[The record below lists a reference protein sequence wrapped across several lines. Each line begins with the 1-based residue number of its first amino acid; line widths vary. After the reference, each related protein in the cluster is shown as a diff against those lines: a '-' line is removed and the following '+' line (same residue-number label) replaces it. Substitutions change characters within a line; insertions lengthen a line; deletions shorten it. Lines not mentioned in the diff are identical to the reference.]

1 MAQKQQ
7 ALIYIENENK
17 TEAEFMSRSFVK
29 KEVKNRAYINALGA
43 ELASKY
49 LASEG
54 FDTADTHNL
63 HSISKILEK
72 IDIAD
77 IMLPNI
83 HIDVR
88 VVFNEN
94 QIFIPKSH
102 AQLGIEPDIYLAMK
116 LSPDFKFVEFLGYF
130 EPARINKN
138 KQNADY
144 YFIEKEKLSSP
155 EKLTQYIKN
164 FTGNTDK
171 GLSEEDTLRA
181 RELFISMA
189 DHNISQEE
197 QQELINLLL
206 LSDSLRDSVLEF
218 DNFET
223 LSYSIGSTFASKLEE
238 LPAGEPVLTVEEN
251 TEDNNEP
258 QEDEE
263 QTEESEE
270 ETTEETEEA
279 SVEEITTEE
288 DAIEENVEDE
298 VATDL
303 DFSNTDEEDE
313 EMVLDESFFSD
324 DTTAD
329 EEDLMNSTT
338 NVEEPQEE
346 PTPVVAEETHI
357 EEDILP
363 VQDNVEEKLDMDVYV
378 DLDMDSSIDIDNMD
392 EDIPAESETPKE
404 EVKTEQPKDEDPLSK
419 VVGDALKK
427 TIETATTV
435 AAAGAAATAISGAA
449 EAAVAS
455 TASTEAMKLAGVAG
469 DIVEDIVKK
478 NLESQHTNLDKIDY
492 AKTTTNANDVPE
504 HIAAYDL
511 SNAKIEADLEA
522 EKAGQ
527 TDVPTDLTE
536 LKAVDTNPKG
546 YENIEQEAVDF
557 GNIEGGPVEEFR
569 PETTE
574 NLEDLSHISAINSP
588 TTPVEDLDIKLTE
601 EKLNEVNNLSDLDFD
616 NSTIDINADGTSSID
631 NLNFDLGLE
640 NNSDENLVDIG
651 MTNELVI
658 DNNNNKEEEPISFDG
673 FDTGFA
679 EDNSIEDLSNEML
692 DETTFDTTTTED
704 IQTSTQEETQAVEE
718 LTTEEDITT
727 MEDFD
732 TLPTLEEN
740 DLLLDEDTTSE
751 QETLDTQ
758 TTEESENSDN
768 DFITEEET
776 TEPTI
781 AEENNDEESVDD
793 FLAELAG
800 EDDTTSQESDID
812 TLSIEDTQTPEET
825 DADFAELDEL
835 DDLDLT
841 TTEESQTVEE
851 NIQPEQ
857 NSDEEL
863 NFDDLTEIEDAPI
876 DTTTNEES
884 TTTEE
889 DFITEPEQTEKAFAV
904 RENSIVISDKT
915 FRVGEIPIDINN
927 PEAQN
932 FEGPEQLESLYN
944 EDNVPGAALLQTPG
958 RLGSAR
964 GNNSKVGLGIGL
976 GIAGIII
983 VLAMV
988 GVIGFAVSKML
999 KPSEE
1004 TPQPIT
1010 DDATPTSTD
1019 NGVTDANTLDID
1031 QNNVVNMDDATTN
1044 TPQAQQ
1050 PLTPKQ
1056 QAKSTAPATVV
1067 PKNVQSKKIGA
1078 TSFIEVKKL
1087 SWEVPDYVS
1096 YNGNFRQYF
1105 QSAGKSLKLALTS
1118 DLLLATDFTYTDQV
1132 RVSVTFNQDGS
1143 YKESR
1148 MLLSSGSKQVDDI
1161 VLRTV
1166 NQTLSVL
1173 KAPHSV
1179 GNDES
1184 TTVILKIYF

>member
-7 ALIYIENENK
+7 AIIYIENENK

-54 FDTADTHNL
+54 IDTTETHNL

-72 IDIAD
+72 IDVAD

-88 VVFNEN
+88 VVFDEN

-102 AQLGIEPDIYLAMK
+102 AKLGIEPDIYLAMK

-138 KQNADY
+138 KQNSDY

-164 FTGNTDK
+164 FAGNTDK
-171 GLSEEDTLRA
+171 GISEEDTLHA

-197 QQELINLLL
+197 EQELINLLM
-206 LSDSLRDSVLEF
+206 LSDSLRDSILEF

-223 LSYSIGSTFASKLEE
+223 LSYSVGSSFASKFEE
-238 LPAGEPVLTVEEN
+238 LPAGEPVLTIDENLVDSESNDEQPEEN
-251 TEDNNEP
+251 ETENSKEEEEEENQAE
-258 QEDEE
+258 ENIEE
-263 QTEESEE
+263 Q
-270 ETTEETEEA
+270 
-279 SVEEITTEE
+279 
-288 DAIEENVEDE
+288 E

-303 DFSNTDEEDE
+303 DFSNTDEEEE

-324 DTTAD
+324 DTTDD

-338 NVEEPQEE
+338 NVDQPEEE
-346 PTPVVAEETHI
+346 PTPIVTEETHV

-363 VQDNVEEKLDMDVYV
+363 IQDNVEENLDMDVDV
-378 DLDMDSSIDIDNMD
+378 DLDMDSSIDLDNID
-392 EDIPAESETPKE
+392 EDTPTENETPKE
-404 EVKTEQPKDEDPLSK
+404 EAKTEQTKDEDPLSK
-419 VVGDALKK
+419 IVGDALKK
-427 TIETATTV
+427 TIETATT
-435 AAAGAAATAISGAA
+435 AATAATAISGAA
-449 EAAVAS
+449 EANVAG

-469 DIVEDIVKK
+469 DIVEDVVKK

-492 AKTTTNANDVPE
+492 AKSTTNANDVPE

-536 LKAVDTNPKG
+536 LKAIDTNSKG

-601 EKLNEVNNLSDLDFD
+601 EKINEANNLSDLNFD

-651 MTNELVI
+651 MTNELVL
-658 DNNNNKEEEPISFDG
+658 DNNNKSEEPISFDD
-673 FDTGFA
+673 FNQDLT
-679 EDNSIEDLSNEML
+679 EDSTMEDLSDAML

-704 IQTSTQEETQAVEE
+704 VQTSTQEETQAVEE
-718 LTTEEDITT
+718 LTTE
-727 MEDFD
+727 DFD
-732 TLPTLEEN
+732 TLPSLEE
-740 DLLLDEDTTSE
+740 DDILLDEDTTSNVE
-751 QETLDTQ
+751 SFEAHTTLEDDILD
-758 TTEESENSDN
+758 S

-776 TEPTI
+776 TEPSMN
-781 AEENNDEESVDD
+781 EENTDTDNEESVDD
-793 FLAELAG
+793 FLAELSG
-800 EDDTTSQESDID
+800 DEDNTTSLESDMD

-851 NIQPEQ
+851 HIQPEQ

-863 NFDDLTEIEDAPI
+863 NLDDLTEIEDTPI
-876 DTTTNEES
+876 ETTNAEN

-889 DFITEPEQTEKAFAV
+889 DLITEPEQTEKAFAV
-904 RENSIVISDKT
+904 RENSIAISDKT

-927 PEAQN
+927 PEVQN

-964 GNNSKVGLGIGL
+964 GNNSSKVGLGIGL

-988 GVIGFAVSKML
+988 GVIGFTVSKML
-999 KPSEE
+999 KPSDE

-1019 NGVTDANTLDID
+1019 NGVTDANTLNID
-1031 QNNVVNMDDATTN
+1031 QNNVVNMDETTN
-1044 TPQAQQ
+1044 TPQTQQ
-1050 PLTPKQ
+1050 PLTPTKKQ

-1067 PKNVQSKKIGA
+1067 PKNVQTKKIGA

-1087 SWEVPDYVS
+1087 SWEVPDYIS

-1143 YKESR
+1143 FKESR

>member
-54 FDTADTHNL
+54 IDTTDTHNL

-88 VVFNEN
+88 VVFNEK

-102 AQLGIEPDIYLAMK
+102 AKLGIEPDIYLAMK

-164 FTGNTDK
+164 YTGNTDK
-171 GLSEEDTLRA
+171 GISEEETLHA

-197 QQELINLLL
+197 EQELINLLMR
-206 LSDSLRDSVLEF
+206 SDSLRDSVLEF

-223 LSYSIGSTFASKLEE
+223 LSYSVGSTFASKLEE
-238 LPAGEPVLTVEEN
+238 LPAGEPVATIEEN
-251 TEDNNEP
+251 TEDNEP
-258 QEDEE
+258 QEDE
-263 QTEESEE
+263 QQPEEEE
-270 ETTEETEEA
+270 AETTEETEPE
-279 SVEEITTEE
+279 TTDETQE
-288 DAIEENVEDE
+288 TTVEDE
-298 VATDL
+298 VPEEEISEDIEATDL
-303 DFSNTDEEDE
+303 DFSNSDEDE

-324 DTTAD
+324 DTTED

-338 NVEEPQEE
+338 NVEQPQEE
-346 PTPVVAEETHI
+346 PTPTVAGETHV

-363 VQDNVEEKLDMDVYV
+363 IQDNEEPLNMDVDV
-378 DLDMDSSIDIDNMD
+378 DLDMDVDASIDMDNID
-392 EDIPAESETPKE
+392 EETPKE
-404 EVKTEQPKDEDPLSK
+404 EVKTEHPKDEDPLAK

-427 TIETATTV
+427 TIETATTA
-435 AAAGAAATAISGAA
+435 AAAGATATAISGAA

-455 TASTEAMKLAGVAG
+455 TASAEAMKLAGVAG
-469 DIVEDIVKK
+469 DVVEDIVKK

-492 AKTTTNANDVPE
+492 AKTTTNANDIPE

-511 SNAKIEADLEA
+511 SNAKMEADLEA

-527 TDVPTDLTE
+527 TDAPKDLTD
-536 LKAVDTNPKG
+536 LKAVDTNAKG
-546 YENIEQEAVDF
+546 YDNIEQDAVDF
-557 GNIEGGPVEEFR
+557 ANIEGGPVEEFR

-574 NLEDLSHISAINSP
+574 NLEDLSHITAIDSP

-601 EKLNEVNNLSDLDFD
+601 EKLNEADNLSDLDFN

-631 NLNFDLGLE
+631 NLDFNLGLE
-640 NNSDENLVDIG
+640 NDTDENLVDIG
-651 MTNELVI
+651 ISNELVI
-658 DNNNNKEEEPISFDG
+658 NKEEDNSLNLDEL
-673 FDTGFA
+673 DTGLI
-679 EDNSIEDLSNEML
+679 EEGSIDDLSNEML
-692 DETTFDTTTTED
+692 DDTTFDTTTTEEV
-704 IQTSTQEETQAVEE
+704 QTSTQEETQAVEA
-718 LTTEEDITT
+718 LTTEEEMTTLEDI
-727 MEDFD
+727 D
-732 TLPTLEEN
+732 TLPELDEETPLLE
-740 DLLLDEDTTSE
+740 EDTTSE
-751 QETLDTQ
+751 QESLDTL
-758 TTEESENSDN
+758 TTEENEISDT

-776 TEPTI
+776 TEPTTSEDNNE
-781 AEENNDEESVDD
+781 EENIDD

-800 EDDTTSQESDID
+800 EDDTTSPESDID
-812 TLSIEDTQTPEET
+812 SLSLDDTQTPEET
-825 DADFAELDEL
+825 DADFAELD
-835 DDLDLT
+835 DIDLT
-841 TTEESQTVEE
+841 STEESQ
-851 NIQPEQ
+851 PAEQ
-857 NSDEEL
+857 NNEEEEL
-863 NFDDLTEIEDAPI
+863 NLNDLTEIESADEAITEAPA
-876 DTTTNEES
+876 DT

-889 DFITEPEQTEKAFAV
+889 DFITEPEPTEKAFAV
-904 RENSIVISDKT
+904 RENSTVISDKT

-927 PEAQN
+927 PEAQI
-932 FEGPEQLESLYN
+932 FDGPEQLESLYN

-964 GNNSKVGLGIGL
+964 GGNNSKVGLGIGL
-976 GIAGIII
+976 GIAGFVI
-983 VLAMV
+983 VLALI
-988 GVIGFAVSKML
+988 GTIGFTVVSKIL
-999 KPSEE
+999 KPSDE

-1010 DDATPTSTD
+1010 DDATPTSSD
-1019 NGVTDANTLDID
+1019 NGVTDGNTLDID

-1044 TPQAQQ
+1044 TPQPQQ
-1050 PLTPKQ
+1050 PLTPAPKQ
-1056 QAKSTAPATVV
+1056 KAKTATPATVV

-1096 YNGNFRQYF
+1096 YNAGFRQYF

-1132 RVSVTFNQDGS
+1132 RVSVTFNQDGT
-1143 YKESR
+1143 YKDAR
-1148 MLLSSGSKQVDDI
+1148 LILSSGSKQVDDI

>member
-7 ALIYIENENK
+7 AIIYIENENK

-54 FDTADTHNL
+54 IDTTETHNL

-72 IDIAD
+72 IDVAD

-88 VVFNEN
+88 VVFDEN

-102 AQLGIEPDIYLAMK
+102 AKLGIEPDIYLAMK

-138 KQNADY
+138 KQNSDY

-164 FTGNTDK
+164 FAGNTDK
-171 GLSEEDTLRA
+171 GISESDTLRA
-181 RELFISMA
+181 RELFITMA
-189 DHNISQEE
+189 DHSTSPEE
-197 QQELINLLL
+197 EQELISLLM
-206 LSDSLRDSVLEF
+206 LSDSLRDSILEF

-223 LSYSIGSTFASKLEE
+223 LSYSVGSSFGNKLAE
-238 LPAGEPVLTVEEN
+238 LPAGEPVLTIDENLVDSESNDEQPEEN
-251 TEDNNEP
+251 ETEN
-258 QEDEE
+258 
-263 QTEESEE
+263 SEE
-270 ETTEETEEA
+270 EENQA
-279 SVEEITTEE
+279 
-288 DAIEENVEDE
+288 EENMEEQE

-303 DFSNTDEEDE
+303 DFSSTDEDII
-313 EMVLDESFFSD
+313 LDESFFED
-324 DTTAD
+324 DTTAE

-338 NVEEPQEE
+338 NVDQPEEEQ
-346 PTPVVAEETHI
+346 TPIVTDET
-357 EEDILP
+357 
-363 VQDNVEEKLDMDVYV
+363 QVEENIPPTQDSLENLDMDVDV
-378 DLDMDSSIDIDNMD
+378 DLDMDSSIDLDNID
-392 EDIPAESETPKE
+392 EDTPTENETPKE
-404 EVKTEQPKDEDPLSK
+404 EAKTEQPKDEDPLSK
-419 VVGDALKK
+419 IVGDALKK
-427 TIETATTV
+427 TIETATTA

-449 EAAVAS
+449 EANVAG

-469 DIVEDIVKK
+469 DLVEDIVKK

-492 AKTTTNANDVPE
+492 AKSTTNANDVPE

-511 SNAKIEADLEA
+511 SSAKIEADLEA
-522 EKAGQ
+522 EKTGQ
-527 TDVPTDLTE
+527 TEAPKDLSE
-536 LKAVDTNPKG
+536 LQTVDTDAKG

-557 GNIEGGPVEEFR
+557 GNIEGGTVEEFK

-574 NLEDLSHISAINSP
+574 NLEDLSHITAINSP
-588 TTPVEDLDIKLTE
+588 TTPVDDLDIKLTE
-601 EKLNEVNNLSDLDFD
+601 EKINEANNLSDLNFD

-631 NLNFDLGLE
+631 NLNFDLGME
-640 NNSDENLVDIG
+640 NNSDEHLVDMGI
-651 MTNELVI
+651 TNELVI
-658 DNNNNKEEEPISFDG
+658 DNNVSLDD
-673 FDTGFA
+673 FDTDIIEEGSIDDL
-679 EDNSIEDLSNEML
+679 ENSSNQSL
-692 DETTFDTTTTED
+692 DTTEE
-704 IQTSTQEETQAVEE
+704 QTSTLEDTQ
-718 LTTEEDITT
+718 TI
-727 MEDFD
+727 EDFD
-732 TLPTLEEN
+732 TLPSLEE
-740 DLLLDEDTTSE
+740 DEILLDEDTTSNIE
-751 QETLDTQ
+751 SFETHTTLEDDILD
-758 TTEESENSDN
+758 S

-776 TEPTI
+776 TEPSMN
-781 AEENNDEESVDD
+781 EENTDTDNEESVDD
-793 FLAELAG
+793 FLAELSG
-800 EDDTTSQESDID
+800 DEDNTTSLESDID
-812 TLSIEDTQTPEET
+812 SLSIEDIQTPEET
-825 DADFAELDEL
+825 DTDFTELDEL
-835 DDLDLT
+835 DDLDLST
-841 TTEESQTVEE
+841 PEETQTEQA

-863 NFDDLTEIEDAPI
+863 NLDDLTEIDENPEELDI
-876 DTTTNEES
+876 KEENTTND
-884 TTTEE
+884 E
-889 DFITEPEQTEKAFAV
+889 DFITEPEQAEKAFTV
-904 RENSIVISDKT
+904 RENSRVISNQT
-915 FRVGEIPIDINN
+915 FTVGEIPIDINN

-964 GNNSKVGLGIGL
+964 GNNSKTGLGVGL
-976 GIAGIII
+976 GIAGIVI

-988 GVIGFAVSKML
+988 GIIGFTVSKML
-999 KPSEE
+999 KPSDE

-1019 NGVTDANTLDID
+1019 NGVTDANTLNID
-1031 QNNVVNMDDATTN
+1031 QNNVVNMDETTN
-1044 TPQAQQ
+1044 TPQPQQ
-1050 PLTPKQ
+1050 PLTPKPQ
-1056 QAKSTAPATVV
+1056 TKSKATVPATVV
-1067 PKNVQSKKIGA
+1067 PKNVQTKKIGA

-1096 YNGNFRQYF
+1096 YNANFRQYF

-1132 RVSVTFNQDGS
+1132 RVSVTFNKDGS
-1143 YKESR
+1143 FKESR

>member
-7 ALIYIENENK
+7 ALIYIEKENT

-54 FDTADTHNL
+54 IDTTDTHNL

-72 IDIAD
+72 IDVAD

-102 AQLGIEPDIYLAMK
+102 AKLGIEPNIYLAMK

-138 KQNADY
+138 NQNSDY

-164 FTGNTDK
+164 YAGNTDK
-171 GLSEEDTLRA
+171 GISKEETLHA

-197 QQELINLLL
+197 EQELINLLM

-223 LSYSIGSTFASKLEE
+223 LSYSVGSTLGSKLEE
-238 LPAGEPVLTVEEN
+238 LPAGEPVLTVDEN
-251 TEDNNEP
+251 PQDNE
-258 QEDEE
+258 QEE
-263 QTEESEE
+263 Q
-270 ETTEETEEA
+270 
-279 SVEEITTEE
+279 TTEE
-288 DAIEENVEDE
+288 DETDSSQDTEEEIEENEEEE

-303 DFSNTDEEDE
+303 DFSNTDEEDGII
-313 EMVLDESFFSD
+313 LDESFLDD
-324 DTTAD
+324 DTTVQ
-329 EEDLMNSTT
+329 EEELMNSTT
-338 NVEEPQEE
+338 GIDQPQEE
-346 PTPVVAEETHI
+346 LTPTVSEETHN
-357 EEDILP
+357 EENILP
-363 VQDNVEEKLDMDVYV
+363 IENNEESLNTDVDV
-378 DLDMDSSIDIDNMD
+378 DIDLDMDETVEIDNSIDK
-392 EDIPAESETPKE
+392 EIPTTNETHNEES
-404 EVKTEQPKDEDPLSK
+404 KTEQPKEDPLAK

-427 TIETATTV
+427 TIQTATTA
-435 AAAGAAATAISGAA
+435 AAAGAAASEISGVA
-449 EAAVAS
+449 EATVAS
-455 TASTEAMKLAGVAG
+455 TASAEAMKLAGVAG
-469 DIVEDIVKK
+469 DVVEDIVKK

-527 TDVPTDLTE
+527 TDAPKDLTDF
-536 LKAVDTNPKG
+536 KTVDTNPKG
-546 YENIEQEAVDF
+546 YENPEQEAIDF
-557 GNIEGGPVEEFR
+557 ENIEAGPVEEFR

-574 NLEDLSHISAINSP
+574 NLEDLRHITAIESP

-601 EKLNEVNNLSDLDFD
+601 EKLSEVENLSDLNFD

-631 NLNFDLGLE
+631 NLDFNVGLE

-651 MTNELVI
+651 ISNGLVI
-658 DNNNNKEEEPISFDG
+658 NNEENNSLNLDEL
-673 FDTGFA
+673 DTSLV

-692 DETTFDTTTTED
+692 EGTTLDTTEPEVQSSTPENS
-704 IQTSTQEETQAVEE
+704 QTDEE
-718 LTTEEDITT
+718 LMLEEDFSTT
-727 MEDFD
+727 LEDLD
-732 TLPTLEEN
+732 TLPTLEDN
-740 DLLLDEDTTSE
+740 SPLLDEDITSE
-751 QETLDTQ
+751 QESFDTLTI
-758 TTEESENSDN
+758 EESEISDS

-776 TEPTI
+776 IEPTTP
-781 AEENNDEESVDD
+781 ENTNTEEESIDD

-800 EDDTTSQESDID
+800 EDETTTQNID
-812 TLSIEDTQTPEET
+812 TEPMSIDENQTPEET
-825 DADFAELDEL
+825 DADFAELD
-835 DDLDLT
+835 DFDLT
-841 TTEESQTVEE
+841 TTEETSTIEE
-851 NIQPEQ
+851 NVQPEET
-857 NSDEEL
+857 SEEEL
-863 NFDDLTEIEDAPI
+863 NLDDLTEIEPTDETIGEAPVE
-876 DTTTNEES
+876 TTAEED
-884 TTTEE
+884 TTEE
-889 DFITEPEQTEKAFAV
+889 DFITEPEPTEKAFAV
-904 RENSIVISDKT
+904 RENSTVISDKT
-915 FRVGEIPIDINN
+915 FKVGEIPIDINN
-927 PEAQN
+927 PEPTT
-932 FEGPEQLESLYN
+932 FEGPEQLENLYN
-944 EDNVPGAALLQTPG
+944 EENVPGAALLQTPG
-958 RLGSAR
+958 RLGSTR
-964 GNNSKVGLGIGL
+964 GNNSKMGLGIGL
-976 GIAGIII
+976 GIAGL
-983 VLAMV
+983 VLVVAMV
-988 GVIGFAVSKML
+988 GIIGFTVSKML

-1010 DDATPTSTD
+1010 DDATPTSQD
-1019 NGVTDANTLDID
+1019 NGVTDGNTLDID
-1031 QNNVVNMDDATTN
+1031 QNNVVNMDNTTAN
-1044 TPQAQQ
+1044 TQPQQ
-1050 PLTPKQ
+1050 PLTPAPK
-1056 QAKSTAPATVV
+1056 AKTATPATIV
-1067 PKNVQSKKIGA
+1067 PKNVQTKKIGA

-1096 YNGNFRQYF
+1096 YNASFRQYF

>member
-7 ALIYIENENK
+7 AIIYIENENK

-54 FDTADTHNL
+54 IDTTETHNL

-72 IDIAD
+72 IDVAD

-88 VVFNEN
+88 VVFDEN

-102 AQLGIEPDIYLAMK
+102 AKLGIEPDIYLAMK

-138 KQNADY
+138 KQNSDY

-171 GLSEEDTLRA
+171 GISEEDTLHA

-197 QQELINLLL
+197 EQELINLLI
-206 LSDSLRDSVLEF
+206 LSDSLRDSILEF

-223 LSYSIGSTFASKLEE
+223 LSYSVGSTLGNKLEE
-238 LPAGEPVLTVEEN
+238 LPAGEPVLTIDENLVDSESNDEQPEEN
-251 TEDNNEP
+251 ETEN
-258 QEDEE
+258 
-263 QTEESEE
+263 SEE
-270 ETTEETEEA
+270 EENLAEEN
-279 SVEEITTEE
+279 
-288 DAIEENVEDE
+288 IEEQE

-303 DFSNTDEEDE
+303 DFSSTDEDII
-313 EMVLDESFFSD
+313 LDESFFED
-324 DTTAD
+324 DTTAEE

-338 NVEEPQEE
+338 NVDQPEEE
-346 PTPVVAEETHI
+346 PTPIVTEETHV

-363 VQDNVEEKLDMDVYV
+363 IQDNVEENLDMDVYV
-378 DLDMDSSIDIDNMD
+378 DLDMDSSIDLDNIE
-392 EDIPAESETPKE
+392 EDTPTENETPKE
-404 EVKTEQPKDEDPLSK
+404 EAKTEQPKDEDPLSK
-419 VVGDALKK
+419 IVGDALKK
-427 TIETATTV
+427 TIETATTA

-449 EAAVAS
+449 EANVAG

-469 DIVEDIVKK
+469 DIVEDVVKK

-527 TDVPTDLTE
+527 ADAPTDLTE
-536 LKAVDTNPKG
+536 LKAIDTNSKG

-601 EKLNEVNNLSDLDFD
+601 EKINEANNLSDLNFD

-658 DNNNNKEEEPISFDG
+658 DNNNKSEEPISFDD
-673 FDTGFA
+673 FNQDLT
-679 EDNSIEDLSNEML
+679 EDSTMEDLSDAML

-704 IQTSTQEETQAVEE
+704 VQTSTQEETQAVEE
-718 LTTEEDITT
+718 LTTEEDLTT
-727 MEDFD
+727 KEDFD
-732 TLPTLEEN
+732 TLPSLEE
-740 DLLLDEDTTSE
+740 DDILLDEDTTSNVE
-751 QETLDTQ
+751 SFETHTTLEDDILD
-758 TTEESENSDN
+758 S

-776 TEPTI
+776 TEPSMN
-781 AEENNDEESVDD
+781 EENTDTDNEESVDD
-793 FLAELAG
+793 FLAELSG
-800 EDDTTSQESDID
+800 DEDNTTSLESDMD
-812 TLSIEDTQTPEET
+812 TLLSIEDTQTPEET

-851 NIQPEQ
+851 HIQPEQ

-863 NFDDLTEIEDAPI
+863 NLDDLTEIEDTPI
-876 DTTTNEES
+876 ETTNAEN

-889 DFITEPEQTEKAFAV
+889 DLITEPEQTEKAFAV
-904 RENSIVISDKT
+904 RENSIAISDKT

-927 PEAQN
+927 PEVQN

-964 GNNSKVGLGIGL
+964 GNNSSKVGLGIGL

-988 GVIGFAVSKML
+988 GVIGFTVSKML

-1019 NGVTDANTLDID
+1019 NGVTDANTLNID
-1031 QNNVVNMDDATTN
+1031 QNNVVNMDETTN
-1044 TPQAQQ
+1044 TPQTQQ
-1050 PLTPKQ
+1050 PLTPTKKQ

-1067 PKNVQSKKIGA
+1067 PKNVQTKKIGA

-1087 SWEVPDYVS
+1087 SWEVPDYIS

-1143 YKESR
+1143 FKESR

>member
-7 ALIYIENENK
+7 AIIYIENENK

-54 FDTADTHNL
+54 IDTTETHNL

-72 IDIAD
+72 IDVAD

-88 VVFNEN
+88 VVFDEN

-102 AQLGIEPDIYLAMK
+102 AKLGIEPDIYLAMK

-138 KQNADY
+138 KQNSDY

-171 GLSEEDTLRA
+171 GISEEDTLHA

-197 QQELINLLL
+197 EQELINLLM
-206 LSDSLRDSVLEF
+206 LSDSLRDSILEF

-223 LSYSIGSTFASKLEE
+223 LSYSVGSSFASKLEE
-238 LPAGEPVLTVEEN
+238 LPAGEPVLTIDENLVDSESNDEQPEEN
-251 TEDNNEP
+251 ETEN
-258 QEDEE
+258 
-263 QTEESEE
+263 SEE
-270 ETTEETEEA
+270 EENQA
-279 SVEEITTEE
+279 
-288 DAIEENVEDE
+288 EENMEEQE

-303 DFSNTDEEDE
+303 DFSNTDEEEE

-324 DTTAD
+324 DTTDD

-338 NVEEPQEE
+338 NVDQPEEE
-346 PTPVVAEETHI
+346 PTPIVTEETHV

-363 VQDNVEEKLDMDVYV
+363 IQDNVEENLDMDVDV
-378 DLDMDSSIDIDNMD
+378 DLDRDSSIDLDNID
-392 EDIPAESETPKE
+392 EDTPTKNETPKE
-404 EVKTEQPKDEDPLSK
+404 EAKTEQPKDEDPLSK
-419 VVGDALKK
+419 IVGDALKK
-427 TIETATTV
+427 TIETATTA
-435 AAAGAAATAISGAA
+435 AAAGAAATALSGAA
-449 EAAVAS
+449 EANVAR

-469 DIVEDIVKK
+469 DIVDDVVKK

-527 TDVPTDLTE
+527 ADAPTDLT
-536 LKAVDTNPKG
+536 
-546 YENIEQEAVDF
+546 
-557 GNIEGGPVEEFR
+557 
-569 PETTE
+569 ETTE

-601 EKLNEVNNLSDLDFD
+601 EKINEANNLSDLNFD

-658 DNNNNKEEEPISFDG
+658 DNNNKSEEPISFDD
-673 FDTGFA
+673 FNQDLT
-679 EDNSIEDLSNEML
+679 EDSTMEDLSDAML

-704 IQTSTQEETQAVEE
+704 VQTSTQEETQAVEE
-718 LTTEEDITT
+718 LTTEEDLTT
-727 MEDFD
+727 KEDFD
-732 TLPTLEEN
+732 TLPSLEE
-740 DLLLDEDTTSE
+740 DDILLDEDTTSNVE
-751 QETLDTQ
+751 SFETHTTLEDDILD
-758 TTEESENSDN
+758 S

-776 TEPTI
+776 TEPSMN
-781 AEENNDEESVDD
+781 EENTDTDNEESIDD
-793 FLAELAG
+793 FLAEFSG
-800 EDDTTSQESDID
+800 DEDNTTSLESDMD

-851 NIQPEQ
+851 HIQPEQ

-863 NFDDLTEIEDAPI
+863 NLDDLTEIEDTPI
-876 DTTTNEES
+876 ETTNAEN

-889 DFITEPEQTEKAFAV
+889 DLITEPEQTEKAFAV
-904 RENSIVISDKT
+904 RENSIAISDKT

-927 PEAQN
+927 PEVQN

-964 GNNSKVGLGIGL
+964 GNNSSKVGLGIGL

-983 VLAMV
+983 VLAMI
-988 GVIGFAVSKML
+988 GVIGFTVSKML

-1019 NGVTDANTLDID
+1019 NGVTDANTLNID
-1031 QNNVVNMDDATTN
+1031 QNNVVNMDETTN
-1044 TPQAQQ
+1044 TPQTQQ
-1050 PLTPKQ
+1050 PLTPTKKQ

-1067 PKNVQSKKIGA
+1067 PKNVQTKKIGA

-1087 SWEVPDYVS
+1087 SWEVPDYIS

-1143 YKESR
+1143 FKESR

>member
-7 ALIYIENENK
+7 AIIYIENENK

-54 FDTADTHNL
+54 IDTTETHNL

-72 IDIAD
+72 IDVAD

-88 VVFNEN
+88 VVFDEN

-102 AQLGIEPDIYLAMK
+102 AKLGIEPDIYLAMK

-138 KQNADY
+138 KQNSDY

-171 GLSEEDTLRA
+171 GISEEDTLHA

-197 QQELINLLL
+197 EQELINLLI
-206 LSDSLRDSVLEF
+206 LSDSLRDSILEF

-223 LSYSIGSTFASKLEE
+223 LSYSVGSSFASKLEE
-238 LPAGEPVLTVEEN
+238 LPAGEPVHTIDENLVDSESNDEQPEEN
-251 TEDNNEP
+251 ETEN
-258 QEDEE
+258 
-263 QTEESEE
+263 SEE
-270 ETTEETEEA
+270 EEENLAEEN
-279 SVEEITTEE
+279 
-288 DAIEENVEDE
+288 IEEQE

-303 DFSNTDEEDE
+303 DFSSTDEDII
-313 EMVLDESFFSD
+313 LDESFFED
-324 DTTAD
+324 DTTAE

-338 NVEEPQEE
+338 NVDQPEEE
-346 PTPVVAEETHI
+346 PTQIVTEETHV

-363 VQDNVEEKLDMDVYV
+363 IQDNVEENLDMDVDVDV
-378 DLDMDSSIDIDNMD
+378 DLDMDSSIDLDNID
-392 EDIPAESETPKE
+392 EDTPTENETPKE
-404 EVKTEQPKDEDPLSK
+404 EAKTEQPKDEDPLSK
-419 VVGDALKK
+419 IVGDALKK
-427 TIETATTV
+427 TIETATTA

-449 EAAVAS
+449 EANVAG

-469 DIVEDIVKK
+469 DIVDDVVKK

-527 TDVPTDLTE
+527 ADVPTDLTE
-536 LKAVDTNPKG
+536 LKAIDTNSKG

-601 EKLNEVNNLSDLDFD
+601 EKINEANNLSDLNFD

-658 DNNNNKEEEPISFDG
+658 DNNNKSEEPISFDD
-673 FDTGFA
+673 FNQDLT
-679 EDNSIEDLSNEML
+679 EDSTMEDLSDAML

-704 IQTSTQEETQAVEE
+704 VQTSTQEETQAVEE
-718 LTTEEDITT
+718 LTTEEDLTT
-727 MEDFD
+727 KEDFD
-732 TLPTLEEN
+732 TLPSLEE
-740 DLLLDEDTTSE
+740 DDILLDEDTTSNVE
-751 QETLDTQ
+751 SFETHTTLEDDILD
-758 TTEESENSDN
+758 S

-776 TEPTI
+776 TEPSMN
-781 AEENNDEESVDD
+781 EENTDTDNEESVDD
-793 FLAELAG
+793 FLAELSG
-800 EDDTTSQESDID
+800 DEDNTTSLESDMD

-851 NIQPEQ
+851 HIQPEQ

-863 NFDDLTEIEDAPI
+863 NLDDLTEIEDTPI
-876 DTTTNEES
+876 ETTNAEN

-889 DFITEPEQTEKAFAV
+889 DLITEPEQTEKAFAV
-904 RENSIVISDKT
+904 RENSIAISDKT
-915 FRVGEIPIDINN
+915 FKVGEIPIDINN
-927 PEAQN
+927 PEVQN

-964 GNNSKVGLGIGL
+964 GNNSSKVGLGIGL

-988 GVIGFAVSKML
+988 GVIGFTVSKML

-1019 NGVTDANTLDID
+1019 NGVTDANTLNID
-1031 QNNVVNMDDATTN
+1031 QNNVVNMDETTN
-1044 TPQAQQ
+1044 TPQTQQ
-1050 PLTPKQ
+1050 PLTPTKKQ
-1056 QAKSTAPATVV
+1056 QAKSTVPATVV
-1067 PKNVQSKKIGA
+1067 PKNVQTKKIGA
-1078 TSFIEVKKL
+1078 SSFIEVKKL
-1087 SWEVPDYVS
+1087 SWEVPDYIS

-1143 YKESR
+1143 FKESR

>member
-7 ALIYIENENK
+7 AIIYIENENK

-54 FDTADTHNL
+54 IDTTETHNL

-72 IDIAD
+72 IDVAD

-88 VVFNEN
+88 VVFDEN

-102 AQLGIEPDIYLAMK
+102 AKLGIEPNIYLAMK

-138 KQNADY
+138 KQNSDY

-171 GLSEEDTLRA
+171 GISEEDTLHA

-197 QQELINLLL
+197 EQELINLLM
-206 LSDSLRDSVLEF
+206 LSDSLRDSILEF

-223 LSYSIGSTFASKLEE
+223 LSYSVGSSFASKLEE
-238 LPAGEPVLTVEEN
+238 LPAGEPVHTIDENLVDSESNDEQPEEN
-251 TEDNNEP
+251 ETEN
-258 QEDEE
+258 
-263 QTEESEE
+263 SEE
-270 ETTEETEEA
+270 EENLAEEN
-279 SVEEITTEE
+279 
-288 DAIEENVEDE
+288 IEEQE

-303 DFSNTDEEDE
+303 DFSNTDEEEE

-324 DTTAD
+324 DTTDA

-338 NVEEPQEE
+338 NVDQPEEE
-346 PTPVVAEETHI
+346 PTPIVTEETHA

-363 VQDNVEEKLDMDVYV
+363 IQDNVEENLDMDVDV
-378 DLDMDSSIDIDNMD
+378 DLDMDSSIDLDNID
-392 EDIPAESETPKE
+392 EDTPTENETPKE
-404 EVKTEQPKDEDPLSK
+404 EAKTEQTKDEDPLSK
-419 VVGDALKK
+419 IVGDALKK
-427 TIETATTV
+427 TIETATTA
-435 AAAGAAATAISGAA
+435 AAAGAAATAFSGAA
-449 EAAVAS
+449 EANVAR

-469 DIVEDIVKK
+469 DIVDDVVKK

-536 LKAVDTNPKG
+536 LKAIDTNSKG

-557 GNIEGGPVEEFR
+557 SNIEGGPVEEFR

-601 EKLNEVNNLSDLDFD
+601 EKINEANNLSDLNFD
-616 NSTIDINADGTSSID
+616 NSTIDINAD
-631 NLNFDLGLE
+631 
-640 NNSDENLVDIG
+640 DENLVDIG

-658 DNNNNKEEEPISFDG
+658 DNNNKSEEPISFDD
-673 FDTGFA
+673 FNQDLT
-679 EDNSIEDLSNEML
+679 EDSTMEDLSDAML

-704 IQTSTQEETQAVEE
+704 VQTSTQEETQAVEE
-718 LTTEEDITT
+718 LTTEEDLTT
-727 MEDFD
+727 KEDFD
-732 TLPTLEEN
+732 TLPSLEE
-740 DLLLDEDTTSE
+740 DDILLDEDTTSNVE
-751 QETLDTQ
+751 SFETHTTLEDDILD
-758 TTEESENSDN
+758 S

-776 TEPTI
+776 TEPSMN
-781 AEENNDEESVDD
+781 EENTDTDNEESVDD
-793 FLAELAG
+793 FLAELSG
-800 EDDTTSQESDID
+800 DEDNTTPLESDMD

-851 NIQPEQ
+851 HIQPEQ

-863 NFDDLTEIEDAPI
+863 NLDDLTEIEDTPI
-876 DTTTNEES
+876 ETTNAEN

-904 RENSIVISDKT
+904 RENSIAISDKT

-927 PEAQN
+927 PEVQN

-964 GNNSKVGLGIGL
+964 GNNSSKVGLGIGL

-983 VLAMV
+983 VLAMI
-988 GVIGFAVSKML
+988 GVIGFTVSKML

-1019 NGVTDANTLDID
+1019 NGVTDANTLNID
-1031 QNNVVNMDDATTN
+1031 QNNVVNMDETTN
-1044 TPQAQQ
+1044 TPQTQQ
-1050 PLTPKQ
+1050 PLTPTKKQ
-1056 QAKSTAPATVV
+1056 QAKSTVPATVV
-1067 PKNVQSKKIGA
+1067 PKNVQTKKIGA

-1087 SWEVPDYVS
+1087 SWEVPDYIS

-1143 YKESR
+1143 FKESR

>member
-7 ALIYIENENK
+7 AIIYIENENK

-54 FDTADTHNL
+54 IDTTETHNL

-72 IDIAD
+72 IDVAD

-88 VVFNEN
+88 VVFDEN

-102 AQLGIEPDIYLAMK
+102 AKLGIEPDIYLAMK

-138 KQNADY
+138 KQNSDY

-171 GLSEEDTLRA
+171 GISEEDTLHA

-197 QQELINLLL
+197 EQELINLLM
-206 LSDSLRDSVLEF
+206 LSDSLRDSILEF

-223 LSYSIGSTFASKLEE
+223 LSYSVGSSFASKLEE
-238 LPAGEPVLTVEEN
+238 LPAGEPVLTIDENLVDSESNDEQPEEN
-251 TEDNNEP
+251 ETENSEGEENLAE
-258 QEDEE
+258 ENIEE
-263 QTEESEE
+263 Q
-270 ETTEETEEA
+270 
-279 SVEEITTEE
+279 
-288 DAIEENVEDE
+288 E

-303 DFSNTDEEDE
+303 DFSNTDEEEE

-324 DTTAD
+324 DTTDD

-338 NVEEPQEE
+338 NVDQPKEE
-346 PTPVVAEETHI
+346 PTPIVTEETHV

-363 VQDNVEEKLDMDVYV
+363 IQDNVEENLDMDVDV
-378 DLDMDSSIDIDNMD
+378 DLDMDSSIDLDNID
-392 EDIPAESETPKE
+392 EDTPTENETPKE
-404 EVKTEQPKDEDPLSK
+404 ETKTEQPKDEDPLSK
-419 VVGDALKK
+419 IVGDALKK
-427 TIETATTV
+427 TIETATTA
-435 AAAGAAATAISGAA
+435 AAAGAATTAISGAT
-449 EAAVAS
+449 EANVAG

-469 DIVEDIVKK
+469 DIVDDVVKK

-536 LKAVDTNPKG
+536 LKAIDTNSKG

-601 EKLNEVNNLSDLDFD
+601 EKINEANNLSDLNFD

-658 DNNNNKEEEPISFDG
+658 DNNNKSEEPISFDD
-673 FDTGFA
+673 FNQDLT
-679 EDNSIEDLSNEML
+679 EDSTMEDLSDAML

-704 IQTSTQEETQAVEE
+704 VQTSTQEETQAVEE
-718 LTTEEDITT
+718 LTTEEDDI
-727 MEDFD
+727 
-732 TLPTLEEN
+732 
-740 DLLLDEDTTSE
+740 LLDEDTTSNVE
-751 QETLDTQ
+751 SFETHTTLEDDILD
-758 TTEESENSDN
+758 S

-776 TEPTI
+776 TEPSMN
-781 AEENNDEESVDD
+781 EENTDTDNEESIDD
-793 FLAELAG
+793 FLAELSG
-800 EDDTTSQESDID
+800 DEDNTTSLESDMD

-851 NIQPEQ
+851 HIQPEQ

-863 NFDDLTEIEDAPI
+863 NLDDLTEIEDTPI
-876 DTTTNEES
+876 ETTNAEN

-889 DFITEPEQTEKAFAV
+889 DLITEPEQTEKAFAV
-904 RENSIVISDKT
+904 RENSIAISDKT

-927 PEAQN
+927 PEVQN

-964 GNNSKVGLGIGL
+964 GNNSSKVGLGIGL

-988 GVIGFAVSKML
+988 GVIGFTVSKML

-1019 NGVTDANTLDID
+1019 NGVTDANTLNID
-1031 QNNVVNMDDATTN
+1031 QNNVVNMDETTN
-1044 TPQAQQ
+1044 TPQTQQ
-1050 PLTPKQ
+1050 PLTPTKKQ

-1067 PKNVQSKKIGA
+1067 PKNVQTKKIGA

-1087 SWEVPDYVS
+1087 SWEVPDYIS

-1143 YKESR
+1143 FKESR

>member
-54 FDTADTHNL
+54 IDTTDTHNL

-102 AQLGIEPDIYLAMK
+102 AKLGIEPDIYLAMK

-130 EPARINKN
+130 EPARINKS
-138 KQNADY
+138 KQNTDY

-164 FTGNTDK
+164 YTGNTDK
-171 GLSEEDTLRA
+171 GISEEETLHA

-197 QQELINLLL
+197 EQELINLLMR
-206 LSDSLRDSVLEF
+206 SDSLRDSVLEF

-223 LSYSIGSTFASKLEE
+223 LSYSVGSTFASKLEE
-238 LPAGEPVLTVEEN
+238 LPTGDVVTIDEN
-251 TEDNNEP
+251 IEDSEP
-258 QEDEE
+258 QEEQQPEEEDTENSEETETETTDE
-263 QTEESEE
+263 TEETPIEE
-270 ETTEETEEA
+270 ETQ
-279 SVEEITTEE
+279 SEEI
-288 DAIEENVEDE
+288 DENIEDE

-303 DFSNTDEEDE
+303 DFSISDEDG

-324 DTTAD
+324 DTTAE

-338 NVEEPQEE
+338 NIEQPQEE
-346 PTPVVAEETHI
+346 PTPTVAEETHV

-363 VQDNVEEKLDMDVYV
+363 IQDNEEKLDMDVDV
-378 DLDMDSSIDIDNMD
+378 DFDIDESIDIDNID
-392 EDIPAESETPKE
+392 EEIPTEKETSKE
-404 EVKTEQPKDEDPLSK
+404 EVKAEQPKDEDPLSK

-427 TIETATTV
+427 TIETATTA

-455 TASTEAMKLAGVAG
+455 TASTEAMKLAGIAG

-527 TDVPTDLTE
+527 TDAPKDLTE
-536 LKAVDTNPKG
+536 LKAIDTNPKG
-546 YENIEQEAVDF
+546 YENIEQDAVDF
-557 GNIEGGPVEEFR
+557 ANIEGGPVEEFR

-574 NLEDLSHISAINSP
+574 NLEDLSHITAIDSP

-601 EKLNEVNNLSDLDFD
+601 EKLNEADNLSDLDFD

-651 MTNELVI
+651 ISNGLVI
-658 DNNNNKEEEPISFDG
+658 NKEEDNSLNLDDL
-673 FDTGFA
+673 DTGLI
-679 EDNSIEDLSNEML
+679 EDNSIDDLSNEML
-692 DETTFDTTTTED
+692 DETTFDTTTTEE

-718 LTTEEDITT
+718 LTTE
-727 MEDFD
+727 
-732 TLPTLEEN
+732 PTI
-740 DLLLDEDTTSE
+740 
-751 QETLDTQ
+751 
-758 TTEESENSDN
+758 SENQNS
-768 DFITEEET
+768 
-776 TEPTI
+776 
-781 AEENNDEESVDD
+781 DEESIDD

-800 EDDTTSQESDID
+800 EDDTTSPESDID
-812 TLSIEDTQTPEET
+812 SLSIEDTQTPEET
-825 DADFAELDEL
+825 DADFAELD
-835 DDLDLT
+835 DIDLIS
-841 TTEESQTVEE
+841 TEETQTEEE

-857 NSDEEL
+857 NLDEEL
-863 NFDDLTEIEDAPI
+863 NLDDLTEIESADETITEAPA
-876 DTTTNEES
+876 D

-889 DFITEPEQTEKAFAV
+889 DFITEPEPTEKAFAV
-904 RENSIVISDKT
+904 RENSTVISDKT

-927 PEAQN
+927 PEIQN

-964 GNNSKVGLGIGL
+964 GGNNSKVGLGIGL
-976 GIAGIII
+976 GIAGFVI
-983 VLAMV
+983 VLALI
-988 GVIGFAVSKML
+988 GTIGFTVVSKIL
-999 KPSEE
+999 KPSDE

-1010 DDATPTSTD
+1010 DDATPTSSD
-1019 NGVTDANTLDID
+1019 NGVTDGNTLNID
-1031 QNNVVNMDDATTN
+1031 QNNVVNMDDATVN
-1044 TPQAQQ
+1044 TPQPQQ

-1056 QAKSTAPATVV
+1056 KAKTATPATVV

-1096 YNGNFRQYF
+1096 YNAGFRQYF

-1132 RVSVTFNQDGS
+1132 RVSVTFNQDGT
-1143 YKESR
+1143 YKDAR
-1148 MLLSSGSKQVDDI
+1148 LILSSGSKQVDDI

>member
-7 ALIYIENENK
+7 AIIYIENENK

-54 FDTADTHNL
+54 IDTTETHNL

-72 IDIAD
+72 IDVAD

-88 VVFNEN
+88 IVFDEN

-102 AQLGIEPDIYLAMK
+102 AKLGIEPDIYLAMK

-138 KQNADY
+138 KQNSDY

-171 GLSEEDTLRA
+171 GISEEDTLHA

-197 QQELINLLL
+197 EQELINLLM
-206 LSDSLRDSVLEF
+206 LSDSLRDSILEF

-223 LSYSIGSTFASKLEE
+223 LSYSVGSSFASKLEE
-238 LPAGEPVLTVEEN
+238 LPAGEPVLTIDENLVDSESNDEQPEEN
-251 TEDNNEP
+251 ETEN
-258 QEDEE
+258 
-263 QTEESEE
+263 SEE
-270 ETTEETEEA
+270 EEEENLAEEN
-279 SVEEITTEE
+279 
-288 DAIEENVEDE
+288 IEEQE

-303 DFSNTDEEDE
+303 DFSSTDEDII
-313 EMVLDESFFSD
+313 LDESFFED
-324 DTTAD
+324 DTTAE

-338 NVEEPQEE
+338 NVDQSEEE
-346 PTPVVAEETHI
+346 PTPIVTEETHV

-363 VQDNVEEKLDMDVYV
+363 IQDNVEENLDMDVDV
-378 DLDMDSSIDIDNMD
+378 DLDMDSSIDLDNID
-392 EDIPAESETPKE
+392 EDTPTENETPKE
-404 EVKTEQPKDEDPLSK
+404 EAKTEQPKDEDPLSK
-419 VVGDALKK
+419 IVGDALKK
-427 TIETATTV
+427 TIETATT
-435 AAAGAAATAISGAA
+435 AATAATAISGAT
-449 EAAVAS
+449 EANVAG

-469 DIVEDIVKK
+469 DIVDDVVKK

-492 AKTTTNANDVPE
+492 AKSTTNANDVPE

-527 TDVPTDLTE
+527 ADVPTDLTE
-536 LKAVDTNPKG
+536 LQTVDTDAKG

-601 EKLNEVNNLSDLDFD
+601 EKRNEANNLSDLNFD

-658 DNNNNKEEEPISFDG
+658 DNNNKSEEPISFDD
-673 FDTGFA
+673 FNQDLT
-679 EDNSIEDLSNEML
+679 EDSTMEDLSDAML
-692 DETTFDTTTTED
+692 DETTFDTTTTEEV
-704 IQTSTQEETQAVEE
+704 QTSTQEETQVVEE
-718 LTTEEDITT
+718 LTTEENLTT
-727 MEDFD
+727 KEDFD
-732 TLPTLEEN
+732 TLPSLEE
-740 DLLLDEDTTSE
+740 DDILLDEDTTSNVE
-751 QETLDTQ
+751 SFEAHTTLEDDILD
-758 TTEESENSDN
+758 S

-776 TEPTI
+776 TEPSMN
-781 AEENNDEESVDD
+781 EENTDTDNEESVDD
-793 FLAELAG
+793 FLAELSG
-800 EDDTTSQESDID
+800 DEDNTTSLESDMD

-851 NIQPEQ
+851 HIQPEQ

-863 NFDDLTEIEDAPI
+863 NLDDLTEIEDTPI
-876 DTTTNEES
+876 ETTNAEN

-889 DFITEPEQTEKAFAV
+889 DLITEPEQTEKAFAV
-904 RENSIVISDKT
+904 RENSIAISDKT

-927 PEAQN
+927 PEVQN

-944 EDNVPGAALLQTPG
+944 EENVPGAALLQTPG

-964 GNNSKVGLGIGL
+964 GNNSSKVGLGIGL

-988 GVIGFAVSKML
+988 GVIGFTVSKML

-1019 NGVTDANTLDID
+1019 NGVTDANTLNID
-1031 QNNVVNMDDATTN
+1031 QNNVVNMDETTN
-1044 TPQAQQ
+1044 TPQTQQ
-1050 PLTPKQ
+1050 PLTPTKKQ

-1067 PKNVQSKKIGA
+1067 PKNVQTKKIGA

-1087 SWEVPDYVS
+1087 SWEVPDYIS

-1143 YKESR
+1143 FKESR

>member
-7 ALIYIENENK
+7 AIIYIENENK

-54 FDTADTHNL
+54 IDTTETHNL

-88 VVFNEN
+88 VVFDEN

-102 AQLGIEPDIYLAMK
+102 AKLGIEPDIYLAMK

-138 KQNADY
+138 KQNSDY

-171 GLSEEDTLRA
+171 GISEEDTLHA

-197 QQELINLLL
+197 EQELINLLI
-206 LSDSLRDSVLEF
+206 LSDSLRDSILEF

-223 LSYSIGSTFASKLEE
+223 LSYSVGSSFASKLEE
-238 LPAGEPVLTVEEN
+238 LPASEPVLTIDENHVDSESNDEQPEEN
-251 TEDNNEP
+251 ETEN
-258 QEDEE
+258 
-263 QTEESEE
+263 SEE
-270 ETTEETEEA
+270 EENLAEEN
-279 SVEEITTEE
+279 
-288 DAIEENVEDE
+288 IEEQE

-303 DFSNTDEEDE
+303 DFSSTDEDII
-313 EMVLDESFFSD
+313 LDESFFSD
-324 DTTAD
+324 DTTDD

-338 NVEEPQEE
+338 NVDQPEEE
-346 PTPVVAEETHI
+346 PTPIVTEETHV

-363 VQDNVEEKLDMDVYV
+363 IQDNVEENLDMDVDV
-378 DLDMDSSIDIDNMD
+378 DLDMDSSIDLDNID
-392 EDIPAESETPKE
+392 EDTPTENETPKE
-404 EVKTEQPKDEDPLSK
+404 EAKTEQPKDEDPLSK
-419 VVGDALKK
+419 IVGDALKK
-427 TIETATTV
+427 TIETATTA

-449 EAAVAS
+449 EANVAG

-469 DIVEDIVKK
+469 DIVEDVVKK

-492 AKTTTNANDVPE
+492 AKSTTNANDVPE

-527 TDVPTDLTE
+527 ADAPTDLTE
-536 LKAVDTNPKG
+536 LKAIDTNSKG

-601 EKLNEVNNLSDLDFD
+601 EKINEANNLSDLNFD

-651 MTNELVI
+651 MTNKLVI
-658 DNNNNKEEEPISFDG
+658 DNNKSEEPISFDD
-673 FDTGFA
+673 FNQDLT
-679 EDNSIEDLSNEML
+679 EDSTMEDLSDAML

-704 IQTSTQEETQAVEE
+704 VQTSTQEETQVVEE
-718 LTTEEDITT
+718 LTTEEDLTT
-727 MEDFD
+727 KEDFD
-732 TLPTLEEN
+732 TLPSLEE
-740 DLLLDEDTTSE
+740 DDILLDEDTTSNVE
-751 QETLDTQ
+751 SFETH
-758 TTEESENSDN
+758 TTLEDDIWDS

-776 TEPTI
+776 TEPSMN
-781 AEENNDEESVDD
+781 EENTDTDNEESVDD
-793 FLAELAG
+793 FLAELSG
-800 EDDTTSQESDID
+800 DEDNTTSLESDMD
-812 TLSIEDTQTPEET
+812 TLSIEDTQTSEET

-851 NIQPEQ
+851 HIQPEQ

-863 NFDDLTEIEDAPI
+863 NLDDLTEIEDTPI
-876 DTTTNEES
+876 ETTNAEN

-889 DFITEPEQTEKAFAV
+889 DLITEPEQTEKAFAV
-904 RENSIVISDKT
+904 RENSIAISDKT

-927 PEAQN
+927 PEVQN

-964 GNNSKVGLGIGL
+964 GNNSSKVGLGIGL

-988 GVIGFAVSKML
+988 GVIGFTVSKML

-1019 NGVTDANTLDID
+1019 NGVTDANTLNID
-1031 QNNVVNMDDATTN
+1031 QNNVVNMDETTN
-1044 TPQAQQ
+1044 TPQTQQ
-1050 PLTPKQ
+1050 PLTPTKKQ

-1067 PKNVQSKKIGA
+1067 PKNVQTKKIGA

-1087 SWEVPDYVS
+1087 SWEVPDYIS

-1143 YKESR
+1143 FKESR

>member
-7 ALIYIENENK
+7 AIIYIENENK

-49 LASEG
+49 LTSEG
-54 FDTADTHNL
+54 IDTTETHNL

-72 IDIAD
+72 IDVAD

-88 VVFNEN
+88 VVFDEN

-102 AQLGIEPDIYLAMK
+102 AKLGIEPDIYLAMK

-138 KQNADY
+138 KQNSDY

-171 GLSEEDTLRA
+171 GISESDTLRA
-181 RELFISMA
+181 RELFITMA
-189 DHNISQEE
+189 DHSTSPEE
-197 QQELINLLL
+197 EQELISLLM
-206 LSDSLRDSVLEF
+206 LSDSLRDSILEF

-223 LSYSIGSTFASKLEE
+223 LSYSVGSSFGNKLAE
-238 LPAGEPVLTVEEN
+238 LPAGEPVLTIDENLVDSESNDEQPEEN
-251 TEDNNEP
+251 ETDN
-258 QEDEE
+258 
-263 QTEESEE
+263 SEE
-270 ETTEETEEA
+270 EENQA
-279 SVEEITTEE
+279 
-288 DAIEENVEDE
+288 EENMEEQE

-303 DFSNTDEEDE
+303 DFSNTDEEEE
-313 EMVLDESFFSD
+313 EMVLNESFFSD
-324 DTTAD
+324 DTTDA

-338 NVEEPQEE
+338 NVDQPEEE
-346 PTPVVAEETHI
+346 PTQIVTEETHV

-363 VQDNVEEKLDMDVYV
+363 IQDNVEENLDMDVDV
-378 DLDMDSSIDIDNMD
+378 DLDMDSSIDLDNID
-392 EDIPAESETPKE
+392 EDTPTKNETPKE
-404 EVKTEQPKDEDPLSK
+404 EAKTEQPKDEDPLSK
-419 VVGDALKK
+419 IVGDALKK
-427 TIETATTV
+427 TIETATTA
-435 AAAGAAATAISGAA
+435 AAAGAAATALSGSA
-449 EAAVAS
+449 EANVAG

-469 DIVEDIVKK
+469 DIVEDVVKK

-527 TDVPTDLTE
+527 ADAPTDLTE
-536 LKAVDTNPKG
+536 LKAIDTNSKG

-601 EKLNEVNNLSDLDFD
+601 EKINEANNLSDLNFD

-658 DNNNNKEEEPISFDG
+658 DNNNKSEEPISFDD
-673 FDTGFA
+673 FNQDLT
-679 EDNSIEDLSNEML
+679 EDSTMEDLSDAML

-704 IQTSTQEETQAVEE
+704 VQASTQEETQAVEE
-718 LTTEEDITT
+718 LTTEEDLTT
-727 MEDFD
+727 KEDFD
-732 TLPTLEEN
+732 TLPSLEEG
-740 DLLLDEDTTSE
+740 DILLDEDTTSNVE
-751 QETLDTQ
+751 SFETHTTLEDDILD
-758 TTEESENSDN
+758 S

-776 TEPTI
+776 TEPSMN
-781 AEENNDEESVDD
+781 EENTDTDNEESVDD
-793 FLAELAG
+793 FLAELSG
-800 EDDTTSQESDID
+800 DEDNTTSLESDMD

-851 NIQPEQ
+851 HIQPEQ

-863 NFDDLTEIEDAPI
+863 NLDDLTEIEDTPI
-876 DTTTNEES
+876 ETTNAEN

-889 DFITEPEQTEKAFAV
+889 DLITEPEQTEKAFAV
-904 RENSIVISDKT
+904 RENSIAISDKT

-927 PEAQN
+927 PEVQN

-964 GNNSKVGLGIGL
+964 GNNSSKVGLGIGL
-976 GIAGIII
+976 GIAGIVI

-988 GVIGFAVSKML
+988 GIIGFTVSKML
-999 KPSEE
+999 KPSDE

-1019 NGVTDANTLDID
+1019 NGVTDANTLNID
-1031 QNNVVNMDDATTN
+1031 QNNVVNMDETTN
-1044 TPQAQQ
+1044 TPQTQQ
-1050 PLTPKQ
+1050 PLTPTKKQ

-1067 PKNVQSKKIGA
+1067 PKNVQTKKIGA

-1087 SWEVPDYVS
+1087 SWEVPDYIS

-1143 YKESR
+1143 FKESR

>member
-7 ALIYIENENK
+7 AIIYIENENK
-17 TEAEFMSRSFVK
+17 TEAEFMSKSFVK

-54 FDTADTHNL
+54 IDTTETHNL

-72 IDIAD
+72 IDVAD

-88 VVFNEN
+88 VVFDEN

-102 AQLGIEPDIYLAMK
+102 AKLGIEPDIYLAMK

-138 KQNADY
+138 KQNSDY

-171 GLSEEDTLRA
+171 GISESDTLHA

-197 QQELINLLL
+197 EQELINLLI
-206 LSDSLRDSVLEF
+206 LSNSLRDSILEF

-223 LSYSIGSTFASKLEE
+223 LSYSVGSSFASKLEE
-238 LPAGEPVLTVEEN
+238 LPAGEPVLTIDENLVDSESNDEQPEEN
-251 TEDNNEP
+251 ETEN
-258 QEDEE
+258 
-263 QTEESEE
+263 SEE
-270 ETTEETEEA
+270 EENLAEEN
-279 SVEEITTEE
+279 
-288 DAIEENVEDE
+288 IEEQE

-303 DFSNTDEEDE
+303 DFSNTDEEEE

-324 DTTAD
+324 DTTDD

-338 NVEEPQEE
+338 NVEQPEEE
-346 PTPVVAEETHI
+346 PTPIVTEETQV

-363 VQDNVEEKLDMDVYV
+363 VQDNVEENLDMDVDI
-378 DLDMDSSIDIDNMD
+378 DLDMDSSIDLDNID
-392 EDIPAESETPKE
+392 EDTPTENETPKE
-404 EVKTEQPKDEDPLSK
+404 EAKTEQPKDEDPLSK
-419 VVGDALKK
+419 IVGDALKK
-427 TIETATTV
+427 TIETATT
-435 AAAGAAATAISGAA
+435 AATAATAISGAA
-449 EAAVAS
+449 EANVAR

-469 DIVEDIVKK
+469 DIVEDVVKK

-527 TDVPTDLTE
+527 ADAPTDLTE
-536 LKAVDTNPKG
+536 LKAIDTNSKG

-601 EKLNEVNNLSDLDFD
+601 EKINEANNLSDLNFD

-658 DNNNNKEEEPISFDG
+658 DNNNKSEEPISFDD
-673 FDTGFA
+673 FNQDLT
-679 EDNSIEDLSNEML
+679 EDSTIEDLSDAML

-704 IQTSTQEETQAVEE
+704 VQTSTQEETQVVEE
-718 LTTEEDITT
+718 LTTEEDLTT
-727 MEDFD
+727 KEDFD
-732 TLPTLEEN
+732 TLPSLEE
-740 DLLLDEDTTSE
+740 DDILLDEDTTSNVE
-751 QETLDTQ
+751 SFEAHTTLEDDILD
-758 TTEESENSDN
+758 S

-776 TEPTI
+776 TEPSMN
-781 AEENNDEESVDD
+781 EENTDTDNEESVDD
-793 FLAELAG
+793 FLAELSRD
-800 EDDTTSQESDID
+800 EDNTTSLESDMD

-825 DADFAELDEL
+825 DTDFTELDEL
-835 DDLDLT
+835 DDLDLST
-841 TTEESQTVEE
+841 PEETQTEQEH
-851 NIQPEQ
+851 IQPEQ

-863 NFDDLTEIEDAPI
+863 NLDDLTEIEDTPI
-876 DTTTNEES
+876 ETTNAEN

-889 DFITEPEQTEKAFAV
+889 DLITEPEQTEKAFAV
-904 RENSIVISDKT
+904 RENSIAISDKT

-927 PEAQN
+927 PEVQN

-964 GNNSKVGLGIGL
+964 GNNSSKVGLGIGL

-988 GVIGFAVSKML
+988 GVIGFTVSKML

-1019 NGVTDANTLDID
+1019 NGVTDANTLNID
-1031 QNNVVNMDDATTN
+1031 QNNVVNMDETTN
-1044 TPQAQQ
+1044 TPQTQQ
-1050 PLTPKQ
+1050 PLTPTKKQ

-1067 PKNVQSKKIGA
+1067 PKNVQTKKIGA

-1087 SWEVPDYVS
+1087 SWEVPDYIS

-1143 YKESR
+1143 FKESR

>member
-7 ALIYIENENK
+7 AIIYIENENK

-29 KEVKNRAYINALGA
+29 KEIKNRAYINALGA

-54 FDTADTHNL
+54 IDTTETHNL

-72 IDIAD
+72 IDVAD

-88 VVFNEN
+88 VVFDEN

-102 AQLGIEPDIYLAMK
+102 AKLGIEPDIYLAMK

-138 KQNADY
+138 KQNSDY

-164 FTGNTDK
+164 FAGNTDK
-171 GLSEEDTLRA
+171 GISESDTLRA
-181 RELFISMA
+181 RELFITMA
-189 DHNISQEE
+189 DHSTSPEE
-197 QQELINLLL
+197 EQELISLLM
-206 LSDSLRDSVLEF
+206 LSDSLRDSILEF

-223 LSYSIGSTFASKLEE
+223 LSYSVGSSFGNKLAE
-238 LPAGEPVLTVEEN
+238 LPAGEPVLTIDENLVDSESNDEQPEEN
-251 TEDNNEP
+251 ETEN
-258 QEDEE
+258 
-263 QTEESEE
+263 SEE
-270 ETTEETEEA
+270 EENQA
-279 SVEEITTEE
+279 
-288 DAIEENVEDE
+288 EENREEQE

-303 DFSNTDEEDE
+303 DFSSTDEDII
-313 EMVLDESFFSD
+313 LDESFFED
-324 DTTAD
+324 DTTAE

-338 NVEEPQEE
+338 NVNQPEEGQTPIVTDETQVEE
-346 PTPVVAEETHI
+346 N
-357 EEDILP
+357 ILP
-363 VQDNVEEKLDMDVYV
+363 TQDSLENLDMDVDV
-378 DLDMDSSIDIDNMD
+378 DLDMDSSSDLDNID
-392 EDIPAESETPKE
+392 E
-404 EVKTEQPKDEDPLSK
+404 EIQTEGKTTEQPNDKNTSSDVVKD
-419 VVGDALKK
+419 VLKT
-427 TIETATTV
+427 TIETATTAAATGAIAT
-435 AAAGAAATAISGAA
+435 AAAGVTETATASA
-449 EAAVAS
+449 
-455 TASTEAMKLAGVAG
+455 EAMKLAGVAG
-469 DIVEDIVKK
+469 DLVEDIVKK

-492 AKTTTNANDVPE
+492 AKSTTNANDVPE

-511 SNAKIEADLEA
+511 SSAKIEADLEA
-522 EKAGQ
+522 EKTGQ
-527 TDVPTDLTE
+527 TEAPKDLSE
-536 LKAVDTNPKG
+536 LQTVDTDAKG
-546 YENIEQEAVDF
+546 YENIEQETVDF
-557 GNIEGGPVEEFR
+557 GNIEGGTVEEFK

-574 NLEDLSHISAINSP
+574 NLEDLSHITAINSP

-601 EKLNEVNNLSDLDFD
+601 EKINEANNLSDLNFD

-631 NLNFDLGLE
+631 NLNFDLGME
-640 NNSDENLVDIG
+640 NNSDEHLVDMGI
-651 MTNELVI
+651 TNELVI
-658 DNNNNKEEEPISFDG
+658 DNNASLDD
-673 FDTGFA
+673 FDTDIIEEGSIDDL
-679 EDNSIEDLSNEML
+679 ENSSNQSL
-692 DETTFDTTTTED
+692 DTTEE
-704 IQTSTQEETQAVEE
+704 QTST
-718 LTTEEDITT
+718 LEDAQTI
-727 MEDFD
+727 EDFD
-732 TLPTLEEN
+732 TLPSLEE
-740 DLLLDEDTTSE
+740 DEILLDEDTTSNIE
-751 QETLDTQ
+751 SFETHTTLEDDILD
-758 TTEESENSDN
+758 S

-776 TEPTI
+776 TEPSMN
-781 AEENNDEESVDD
+781 EENTDTDNEESVDD
-793 FLAELAG
+793 FLAELSG
-800 EDDTTSQESDID
+800 DEDNTTSLESDID
-812 TLSIEDTQTPEET
+812 SLSIEDIQTPEET
-825 DADFAELDEL
+825 DTDFTELDEL
-835 DDLDLT
+835 DDLDLST
-841 TTEESQTVEE
+841 PEETQTEQA

-863 NFDDLTEIEDAPI
+863 NLDDLTEIDENPEELDI
-876 DTTTNEES
+876 KEENTTND
-884 TTTEE
+884 E
-889 DFITEPEQTEKAFAV
+889 DFITEPKQAEKAFTV
-904 RENSIVISDKT
+904 RENSRVISNQT
-915 FRVGEIPIDINN
+915 FTVGEIPIDINN

-964 GNNSKVGLGIGL
+964 GNNSKTGLGVGL
-976 GIAGIII
+976 GIAGIVI

-988 GVIGFAVSKML
+988 GIIGFTVSKML
-999 KPSEE
+999 KPSDE

-1019 NGVTDANTLDID
+1019 NGVTDANTLNID
-1031 QNNVVNMDDATTN
+1031 QNNVVNMDETTN
-1044 TPQAQQ
+1044 TPQPQQ
-1050 PLTPKQ
+1050 PLTPTKKQ
-1056 QAKSTAPATVV
+1056 QAKATVPATVV
-1067 PKNVQSKKIGA
+1067 PKNIQTKKIGA

-1096 YNGNFRQYF
+1096 YNANFRQYF

-1132 RVSVTFNQDGS
+1132 RVSVTFNKDGS
-1143 YKESR
+1143 FKESR

>member
-7 ALIYIENENK
+7 AIIYIENENK

-54 FDTADTHNL
+54 IDTTETHNL

-72 IDIAD
+72 IDVAD

-88 VVFNEN
+88 VVFDEN

-102 AQLGIEPDIYLAMK
+102 AKLGIEPDIYLAMK

-138 KQNADY
+138 KQNSDY

-171 GLSEEDTLRA
+171 GISESDTLRA
-181 RELFISMA
+181 RELFITMA
-189 DHNISQEE
+189 DHSTSPEE
-197 QQELINLLL
+197 EQELISLLM
-206 LSDSLRDSVLEF
+206 LSDSLRDSILEF

-223 LSYSIGSTFASKLEE
+223 LSYSVGSSFGNKLAE
-238 LPAGEPVLTVEEN
+238 LPAGEPVLTIDENLVDSESNDEQPEEN
-251 TEDNNEP
+251 ETEN
-258 QEDEE
+258 
-263 QTEESEE
+263 SEE
-270 ETTEETEEA
+270 EENQA
-279 SVEEITTEE
+279 
-288 DAIEENVEDE
+288 EENMEEQE

-303 DFSNTDEEDE
+303 DFSSTDEDII
-313 EMVLDESFFSD
+313 LDESFFED
-324 DTTAD
+324 DTTAE

-338 NVEEPQEE
+338 NVDQPEEEQTPIVTDETQVEE
-346 PTPVVAEETHI
+346 N
-357 EEDILP
+357 ILP
-363 VQDNVEEKLDMDVYV
+363 TQDNLENLDMDVDV
-378 DLDMDSSIDIDNMD
+378 DLDMDSSIDLDNID
-392 EDIPAESETPKE
+392 E
-404 EVKTEQPKDEDPLSK
+404 EIQTEEKTTEQPNDKNTSSDVVKD
-419 VVGDALKK
+419 VLKT
-427 TIETATTV
+427 TIETATTAAATGAIAT
-435 AAAGAAATAISGAA
+435 AAAGVTETATASA
-449 EAAVAS
+449 
-455 TASTEAMKLAGVAG
+455 EAMKLAGVAG
-469 DIVEDIVKK
+469 DLVEDIVKK

-492 AKTTTNANDVPE
+492 AKSTTNANDVPE

-511 SNAKIEADLEA
+511 SSAKIEADLEA
-522 EKAGQ
+522 EKTGQ
-527 TDVPTDLTE
+527 TEAPKDLSE
-536 LKAVDTNPKG
+536 LQTVDTDAKG
-546 YENIEQEAVDF
+546 YENIEQETVDF
-557 GNIEGGPVEEFR
+557 GNIEGGTVEEFK

-574 NLEDLSHISAINSP
+574 NLEDLSHITAINSP

-601 EKLNEVNNLSDLDFD
+601 EKINEANNLSDLNFD

-631 NLNFDLGLE
+631 NLNFDLGME
-640 NNSDENLVDIG
+640 NNSDEHLVDMGI
-651 MTNELVI
+651 TNELVI
-658 DNNNNKEEEPISFDG
+658 DNNVSLDD
-673 FDTGFA
+673 FDTDIIEEGSIDDL
-679 EDNSIEDLSNEML
+679 ENSSNQSL
-692 DETTFDTTTTED
+692 DTTEE
-704 IQTSTQEETQAVEE
+704 QTSTLEDTQ
-718 LTTEEDITT
+718 TI
-727 MEDFD
+727 EDFD
-732 TLPTLEEN
+732 TLPSLEE
-740 DLLLDEDTTSE
+740 DEILLDEDTTSNIE
-751 QETLDTQ
+751 SFEAHTTLEDDILD
-758 TTEESENSDN
+758 S

-776 TEPTI
+776 TEPSMN
-781 AEENNDEESVDD
+781 EENTDTDNEESVDD
-793 FLAELAG
+793 FLAELSG
-800 EDDTTSQESDID
+800 DEDNTTSLESDID
-812 TLSIEDTQTPEET
+812 SLSIEDIQTPEET
-825 DADFAELDEL
+825 DTDFTELDEL
-835 DDLDLT
+835 DDLDLST
-841 TTEESQTVEE
+841 PEETQTEQA

-863 NFDDLTEIEDAPI
+863 NLDDLTEIEDTPI
-876 DTTTNEES
+876 ETTNAEN

-889 DFITEPEQTEKAFAV
+889 DFITEPEQTEKAFTV
-904 RENSIVISDKT
+904 RENSRVISNQT
-915 FRVGEIPIDINN
+915 FAVGEIPIDINN

-932 FEGPEQLESLYN
+932 YEGPEQLESLYN

-964 GNNSKVGLGIGL
+964 GNNSKTGLGVGL
-976 GIAGIII
+976 GIAGIVI

-988 GVIGFAVSKML
+988 GIIGFTVSKML
-999 KPSEE
+999 KPSDE

-1019 NGVTDANTLDID
+1019 NGVTDANTLNID
-1031 QNNVVNMDDATTN
+1031 QNNVVNMDEATN
-1044 TPQAQQ
+1044 TPQPQQ
-1050 PLTPKQ
+1050 PLTPKPQ
-1056 QAKSTAPATVV
+1056 TKSKATVPATVV
-1067 PKNVQSKKIGA
+1067 PKNVQTKKIGA

-1096 YNGNFRQYF
+1096 YNANFRQYF

-1132 RVSVTFNQDGS
+1132 RVSVTFNKDGS
-1143 YKESR
+1143 FKESR

>member
-7 ALIYIENENK
+7 AIIYIENENK

-29 KEVKNRAYINALGA
+29 KEIKNRAYINALGA

-54 FDTADTHNL
+54 IDTTETHNL

-72 IDIAD
+72 IDVAD

-88 VVFNEN
+88 VVFDEN

-102 AQLGIEPDIYLAMK
+102 AKLGIEPDIYLAMK

-138 KQNADY
+138 KQNSDY

-171 GLSEEDTLRA
+171 GISEEDTLHA

-197 QQELINLLL
+197 EQELISLLM
-206 LSDSLRDSVLEF
+206 LSDSLRDSILEF

-223 LSYSIGSTFASKLEE
+223 LSYSVGSSFASKLEE
-238 LPAGEPVLTVEEN
+238 LPEGEPVLTIEDN
-251 TEDNNEP
+251 TENNEP
-258 QEDEE
+258 QENEE
-263 QTEESEE
+263 STEENEE
-270 ETTEETEEA
+270 ETTEDAEEPLG
-279 SVEEITTEE
+279 EEISTEE
-288 DAIEENVEDE
+288 DSIEENVEDE

-303 DFSNTDEEDE
+303 DFSSTDEDII
-313 EMVLDESFFSD
+313 LDESFFSD
-324 DTTAD
+324 DTTDD

-338 NVEEPQEE
+338 NVDQPEEE
-346 PTPVVAEETHI
+346 PTPIVTEETHV

-363 VQDNVEEKLDMDVYV
+363 VQDNVEENLDMDVDI
-378 DLDMDSSIDIDNMD
+378 DLDMDSSIDLDNID
-392 EDIPAESETPKE
+392 EDTPTENETPKE
-404 EVKTEQPKDEDPLSK
+404 EAKTEQPKDEDPLSK
-419 VVGDALKK
+419 IVGDALKK
-427 TIETATTV
+427 TIETATTAAT
-435 AAAGAAATAISGAA
+435 AAAAISGAA
-449 EAAVAS
+449 EANVAG

-469 DIVEDIVKK
+469 DIVDDVVKK

-527 TDVPTDLTE
+527 ADTPTDLTE
-536 LKAVDTNPKG
+536 LKAVDANSKG

-601 EKLNEVNNLSDLDFD
+601 EKINEANNLSDLNFD

-658 DNNNNKEEEPISFDG
+658 DNNNKSEEPISFDD
-673 FDTGFA
+673 FNQDLT
-679 EDNSIEDLSNEML
+679 EDSTIEDLSDAML

-704 IQTSTQEETQAVEE
+704 VQTSTQEETQVVEE

-727 MEDFD
+727 KEDFD
-732 TLPTLEEN
+732 TLPSLEE
-740 DLLLDEDTTSE
+740 DDILLDEDTTSNIE
-751 QETLDTQ
+751 SFEAHTTLEDDILD
-758 TTEESENSDN
+758 S

-776 TEPTI
+776 TEPSKN
-781 AEENNDEESVDD
+781 EENTDTDNEESVDD
-793 FLAELAG
+793 FLAELSG
-800 EDDTTSQESDID
+800 DEDNTTSLESDMD

-863 NFDDLTEIEDAPI
+863 NLDDLTEIEDTPI
-876 DTTTNEES
+876 ETTNAEN

-904 RENSIVISDKT
+904 RENSIAISDKT

-927 PEAQN
+927 PEVQN

-964 GNNSKVGLGIGL
+964 GNNSSKVGLGIGL

-988 GVIGFAVSKML
+988 GVIGFTVSKML

-1010 DDATPTSTD
+1010 DDATPTSPD
-1019 NGVTDANTLDID
+1019 NGVTDANTLNID
-1031 QNNVVNMDDATTN
+1031 QNNVVNMDETTN
-1044 TPQAQQ
+1044 TPQTQQ
-1050 PLTPKQ
+1050 PLTPTKKQ

-1087 SWEVPDYVS
+1087 SWEVPDYIS

-1143 YKESR
+1143 FKESR

-1166 NQTLSVL
+1166 NQTLGVL

>member
-7 ALIYIENENK
+7 AIIYIENENK

-54 FDTADTHNL
+54 IDTTETHNL

-72 IDIAD
+72 IDVAD

-88 VVFNEN
+88 VVFDEN

-102 AQLGIEPDIYLAMK
+102 AKLGIEPDIYLAMK

-138 KQNADY
+138 KQNSDY

-171 GLSEEDTLRA
+171 WISEEDTLHA

-197 QQELINLLL
+197 EQELINLLM
-206 LSDSLRDSVLEF
+206 LSDSLRDSILEF

-223 LSYSIGSTFASKLEE
+223 LSYSVGSSFASKLEE
-238 LPAGEPVLTVEEN
+238 LPAGEPVLTIDENLVDSESNAEQPEEN
-251 TEDNNEP
+251 ETENS
-258 QEDEE
+258 EE
-263 QTEESEE
+263 EEENQTEENMEE
-270 ETTEETEEA
+270 Q
-279 SVEEITTEE
+279 
-288 DAIEENVEDE
+288 E

-303 DFSNTDEEDE
+303 DFSSTDEDII
-313 EMVLDESFFSD
+313 LDESFFED
-324 DTTAD
+324 DTTAE

-338 NVEEPQEE
+338 NVDQPEEE
-346 PTPVVAEETHI
+346 PTPIVTEETHV

-363 VQDNVEEKLDMDVYV
+363 IQDNVEENLDMDVDV
-378 DLDMDSSIDIDNMD
+378 DLDMDSSIDLDNID
-392 EDIPAESETPKE
+392 EDTPTENETPKE
-404 EVKTEQPKDEDPLSK
+404 GAKTEQPKDEDPLSK
-419 VVGDALKK
+419 IVGDALKK
-427 TIETATTV
+427 TIETATT
-435 AAAGAAATAISGAA
+435 AATAATAISGAE
-449 EAAVAS
+449 EANVAG

-469 DIVEDIVKK
+469 DIVEDVVKK

-527 TDVPTDLTE
+527 ADAPTDLTE
-536 LKAVDTNPKG
+536 LKAIDTNSKG

-601 EKLNEVNNLSDLDFD
+601 EKINEANNLSDLNFD

-651 MTNELVI
+651 MTNELVL
-658 DNNNNKEEEPISFDG
+658 DNNNKSEEPISFDD
-673 FDTGFA
+673 FNQDLT
-679 EDNSIEDLSNEML
+679 EDSTMEDLSDAML

-704 IQTSTQEETQAVEE
+704 VQTSTQEETQAVEE
-718 LTTEEDITT
+718 LTTEEDLTT
-727 MEDFD
+727 KEDFD
-732 TLPTLEEN
+732 TLPSLEE
-740 DLLLDEDTTSE
+740 DDILLDEDTTSNVE
-751 QETLDTQ
+751 SFETHTTLEDDILD
-758 TTEESENSDN
+758 S

-776 TEPTI
+776 TEPSMN
-781 AEENNDEESVDD
+781 EENTDTDNEESIDD
-793 FLAELAG
+793 FLAELSG
-800 EDDTTSQESDID
+800 DEDNTTPLESDMD

-851 NIQPEQ
+851 HIQPEQ

-863 NFDDLTEIEDAPI
+863 NLDDLTEIEDTPI
-876 DTTTNEES
+876 ETTNAEN

-889 DFITEPEQTEKAFAV
+889 DLITEPEQTEKAFAV
-904 RENSIVISDKT
+904 RENSIAISDKT

-927 PEAQN
+927 PEVQN

-964 GNNSKVGLGIGL
+964 GNNSSKVGLGIGL

-988 GVIGFAVSKML
+988 GVIGFTVSKML

-1019 NGVTDANTLDID
+1019 NGVTDANTLNID
-1031 QNNVVNMDDATTN
+1031 QNNVVNMDETTN
-1044 TPQAQQ
+1044 TPQTQQ
-1050 PLTPKQ
+1050 PLTPTKKQ

-1067 PKNVQSKKIGA
+1067 PKNVQTKKIGA

-1087 SWEVPDYVS
+1087 SWEVPDYIS

-1143 YKESR
+1143 FKESR

>member
-7 ALIYIENENK
+7 AIIYIENENK

-54 FDTADTHNL
+54 IDTTETHNL

-72 IDIAD
+72 IDVAD

-88 VVFNEN
+88 VVFDEN

-102 AQLGIEPDIYLAMK
+102 AKLGIEPDIYLAMK

-138 KQNADY
+138 KQNSDY

-171 GLSEEDTLRA
+171 GISEEDTLHA

-197 QQELINLLL
+197 EQELINLLM
-206 LSDSLRDSVLEF
+206 LSDSLRDSILEF

-223 LSYSIGSTFASKLEE
+223 LSYSVGSSFASKLEE
-238 LPAGEPVLTVEEN
+238 LPAGEPVLTIDENLVDSESNDEQPEEN
-251 TEDNNEP
+251 ETEN
-258 QEDEE
+258 
-263 QTEESEE
+263 SEE
-270 ETTEETEEA
+270 EENLAEEN
-279 SVEEITTEE
+279 
-288 DAIEENVEDE
+288 IEEQE

-303 DFSNTDEEDE
+303 DFSNTDEEE
-313 EMVLDESFFSD
+313 GEMVLDESFFSD
-324 DTTAD
+324 DTTDD

-338 NVEEPQEE
+338 NVDQPEEE
-346 PTPVVAEETHI
+346 PTPIVAEETH
-357 EEDILP
+357 
-363 VQDNVEEKLDMDVYV
+363 VEENLDMDVDV
-378 DLDMDSSIDIDNMD
+378 DLDMDSSIDLDNID
-392 EDIPAESETPKE
+392 EDTPTENETPKE
-404 EVKTEQPKDEDPLSK
+404 EAKTEQPKDEDPLSK
-419 VVGDALKK
+419 IVGDALKK
-427 TIETATTV
+427 TIETATTA

-449 EAAVAS
+449 EANVAR

-469 DIVEDIVKK
+469 DIVDDVVKK

-527 TDVPTDLTE
+527 ADVPTDLTE
-536 LKAVDTNPKG
+536 LKAIDTNAKG

-601 EKLNEVNNLSDLDFD
+601 EKINEANNLSDLNFD

-658 DNNNNKEEEPISFDG
+658 DNNNKSEEPISFDD
-673 FDTGFA
+673 FNQDLT
-679 EDNSIEDLSNEML
+679 EDSTMEDLSDAML

-704 IQTSTQEETQAVEE
+704 VQTSTQEETQAVEE
-718 LTTEEDITT
+718 LTTEEDLTT
-727 MEDFD
+727 KEDFD
-732 TLPTLEEN
+732 TLPSLEE
-740 DLLLDEDTTSE
+740 DDILLDEDTTSNVE
-751 QETLDTQ
+751 SFETHTTLEDDILD
-758 TTEESENSDN
+758 S

-776 TEPTI
+776 TEPSMN
-781 AEENNDEESVDD
+781 EENTDTDNEESIDD
-793 FLAELAG
+793 FLAEFSG
-800 EDDTTSQESDID
+800 DEDNTTSLESDMD

-851 NIQPEQ
+851 HIQPEQ

-863 NFDDLTEIEDAPI
+863 NLDDLTEIEDTPI
-876 DTTTNEES
+876 ETTNAEN
-884 TTTEE
+884 TTAEE
-889 DFITEPEQTEKAFAV
+889 DLITEPEQTEKAFAV
-904 RENSIVISDKT
+904 RENSIAISDKT

-927 PEAQN
+927 PEVQN

-964 GNNSKVGLGIGL
+964 GNNSSKVGLGIGL

-988 GVIGFAVSKML
+988 GVIGFTVSKML

-1019 NGVTDANTLDID
+1019 NGVTDANTLNID
-1031 QNNVVNMDDATTN
+1031 QNNVVNMDETTN
-1044 TPQAQQ
+1044 TPQTQQ
-1050 PLTPKQ
+1050 PLTPTKKQ

-1067 PKNVQSKKIGA
+1067 PKNVQTKKIGA

-1087 SWEVPDYVS
+1087 SWEVPDYIS

-1143 YKESR
+1143 FKESR

>member
-7 ALIYIENENK
+7 AIIYIENENK

-54 FDTADTHNL
+54 IDTTETHNL

-88 VVFNEN
+88 VVFDEN

-102 AQLGIEPDIYLAMK
+102 AKLGIEPDIYLAMK

-138 KQNADY
+138 KQNSDY

-171 GLSEEDTLRA
+171 GISEEDTLHA

-197 QQELINLLL
+197 EQELINLLI
-206 LSDSLRDSVLEF
+206 LSNSLRDSILEF

-223 LSYSIGSTFASKLEE
+223 LSYSVGSSFASKLEE
-238 LPAGEPVLTVEEN
+238 LPAGKPVLTIDENLVDSESNDEQPEENETENSEEEENQVEEN
-251 TEDNNEP
+251 I
-258 QEDEE
+258 EE
-263 QTEESEE
+263 Q
-270 ETTEETEEA
+270 
-279 SVEEITTEE
+279 
-288 DAIEENVEDE
+288 E

-303 DFSNTDEEDE
+303 DFSSTDEDII
-313 EMVLDESFFSD
+313 LDESFFED
-324 DTTAD
+324 DTTAE

-338 NVEEPQEE
+338 NVNQPEEEQ
-346 PTPVVAEETHI
+346 TPIVTDETQV

-363 VQDNVEEKLDMDVYV
+363 TQDNLENLDMDVDV
-378 DLDMDSSIDIDNMD
+378 DLDMDSSIDLDNID
-392 EDIPAESETPKE
+392 EDTPTENETPKE
-404 EVKTEQPKDEDPLSK
+404 EAKTEQPKDEDPLSK
-419 VVGDALKK
+419 IVGDALKK
-427 TIETATTV
+427 TIETATTA

-449 EAAVAS
+449 EANVAG

-469 DIVEDIVKK
+469 DIVEDVVKK

-492 AKTTTNANDVPE
+492 AKSTTNANDVPE

-527 TDVPTDLTE
+527 ADVPTDLTE
-536 LKAVDTNPKG
+536 LKAIDTNSKG

-601 EKLNEVNNLSDLDFD
+601 EKINEANNLSDLNFD

-658 DNNNNKEEEPISFDG
+658 DNNNKSEEPISFDD
-673 FDTGFA
+673 FNQDLT
-679 EDNSIEDLSNEML
+679 EDSTMEDLSDAML

-704 IQTSTQEETQAVEE
+704 VQTSTQEETQVVEE
-718 LTTEEDITT
+718 LTTEEDLTT
-727 MEDFD
+727 KEDFD
-732 TLPTLEEN
+732 TLPSLEE
-740 DLLLDEDTTSE
+740 DDILLDEDTTSNVE
-751 QETLDTQ
+751 SFETHTTLEDDILD
-758 TTEESENSDN
+758 S

-776 TEPTI
+776 TEPSI
-781 AEENNDEESVDD
+781 NEENTDTDNEESVDD
-793 FLAELAG
+793 FLAELSG
-800 EDDTTSQESDID
+800 DEDNTTSLESDMD
-812 TLSIEDTQTPEET
+812 TLLSIEDTQTPEET

-851 NIQPEQ
+851 HIQPEQ

-863 NFDDLTEIEDAPI
+863 NLDDLTEIEDTPI
-876 DTTTNEES
+876 ETTNAEN

-889 DFITEPEQTEKAFAV
+889 DLITEPEQTEKAFAV
-904 RENSIVISDKT
+904 RENSIAISDKT

-927 PEAQN
+927 PEVQN

-964 GNNSKVGLGIGL
+964 GNNSSKVGLGIGL

-988 GVIGFAVSKML
+988 GVIGFTVSKML

-1019 NGVTDANTLDID
+1019 NGVTDANTLNID
-1031 QNNVVNMDDATTN
+1031 QNNVVNMDETTN
-1044 TPQAQQ
+1044 TPQTQQ
-1050 PLTPKQ
+1050 PLTPTKKQ

-1067 PKNVQSKKIGA
+1067 PKNVQTKKIGA

-1087 SWEVPDYVS
+1087 SWEVPDYIS

-1143 YKESR
+1143 FKESR

>member
-7 ALIYIENENK
+7 AIIYIENENK

-29 KEVKNRAYINALGA
+29 KEIKNRAYINALGA

-54 FDTADTHNL
+54 IDTTETHNL

-72 IDIAD
+72 IDVAD

-88 VVFNEN
+88 VVFDEN

-102 AQLGIEPDIYLAMK
+102 AKLGIEPDIYLAMK

-138 KQNADY
+138 KQNSDY

-171 GLSEEDTLRA
+171 GISEEDTLHA

-197 QQELINLLL
+197 EQELINLLI
-206 LSDSLRDSVLEF
+206 LSNSLRDSILEF

-223 LSYSIGSTFASKLEE
+223 LSYSVGSSFASKLEE
-238 LPAGEPVLTVEEN
+238 LPAGEPVLTIDENLVDSESNDEQPEEN
-251 TEDNNEP
+251 ETEN
-258 QEDEE
+258 
-263 QTEESEE
+263 SEE
-270 ETTEETEEA
+270 EENLAEEN
-279 SVEEITTEE
+279 
-288 DAIEENVEDE
+288 IEEQE

-303 DFSNTDEEDE
+303 DFSNTDEEE
-313 EMVLDESFFSD
+313 EGMVLDESFFED
-324 DTTAD
+324 DTTAE

-338 NVEEPQEE
+338 NVNQPEEEQTPIVTDETQVEE
-346 PTPVVAEETHI
+346 N
-357 EEDILP
+357 ILP
-363 VQDNVEEKLDMDVYV
+363 TQDSLENLDMDVDV
-378 DLDMDSSIDIDNMD
+378 DLDMDSSIDLDNID
-392 EDIPAESETPKE
+392 EDTPTENETPKE
-404 EVKTEQPKDEDPLSK
+404 EAKTEQPKDEDPLSK
-419 VVGDALKK
+419 IVGDALKK
-427 TIETATTV
+427 TIETATTA

-449 EAAVAS
+449 EANVAR

-469 DIVEDIVKK
+469 DIVDDVVKK

-492 AKTTTNANDVPE
+492 AKSTTNANDVPE

-536 LKAVDTNPKG
+536 LKAIDTNSKG

-601 EKLNEVNNLSDLDFD
+601 EKINEANNLSDLNFD

-658 DNNNNKEEEPISFDG
+658 DNNNKSEEPISFDD
-673 FDTGFA
+673 FNQDLT
-679 EDNSIEDLSNEML
+679 EDSTMEDLSDAML

-704 IQTSTQEETQAVEE
+704 VQTSTQEETQAVEE
-718 LTTEEDITT
+718 LTTEEELTT
-727 MEDFD
+727 KEDFD
-732 TLPTLEEN
+732 TLPSLEED
-740 DLLLDEDTTSE
+740 DLLLDEDTTSNVE
-751 QETLDTQ
+751 SFETHTTLEDDILD
-758 TTEESENSDN
+758 S

-776 TEPTI
+776 TEPSMN
-781 AEENNDEESVDD
+781 EENTDTDNEESIDD
-793 FLAELAG
+793 FLAELSG
-800 EDDTTSQESDID
+800 DEDNTTSLESDMD

-851 NIQPEQ
+851 HIQPEQ

-863 NFDDLTEIEDAPI
+863 NLDDLTEIEDTPI
-876 DTTTNEES
+876 ETTNAEN

-904 RENSIVISDKT
+904 RENSVAISDKT

-927 PEAQN
+927 PEVQN

-964 GNNSKVGLGIGL
+964 GNNSSKVGLGIGL

-988 GVIGFAVSKML
+988 GVIGFTVSKML

-1019 NGVTDANTLDID
+1019 NGVTDANTLNID
-1031 QNNVVNMDDATTN
+1031 QNNVVNMDETTN
-1044 TPQAQQ
+1044 TPQTQQ
-1050 PLTPKQ
+1050 PLTPTKKQ

-1067 PKNVQSKKIGA
+1067 PKNVQTKKIGA

-1096 YNGNFRQYF
+1096 YNANFRQYF

-1143 YKESR
+1143 FKESR

>member
-7 ALIYIENENK
+7 AIIYIENENK

-54 FDTADTHNL
+54 IDTTETHNL

-72 IDIAD
+72 IDVAD

-88 VVFNEN
+88 VVFDEN

-102 AQLGIEPDIYLAMK
+102 AELGIEPDIYLAMK

-138 KQNADY
+138 KQNSDY
-144 YFIEKEKLSSP
+144 YFIEKEKLSFP

-164 FTGNTDK
+164 FAGNTDK
-171 GLSEEDTLRA
+171 GISESDTLRA
-181 RELFISMA
+181 RELFITMA
-189 DHNISQEE
+189 DHSTSPEE
-197 QQELINLLL
+197 EQELISLLM
-206 LSDSLRDSVLEF
+206 LSDSLRDSILEF

-223 LSYSIGSTFASKLEE
+223 LSYSVGSTLGNKLEE
-238 LPAGEPVLTVEEN
+238 LPAGEPVLTIDENLVDSESNDEQPEEN
-251 TEDNNEP
+251 ETEN
-258 QEDEE
+258 
-263 QTEESEE
+263 SEE
-270 ETTEETEEA
+270 EENQA
-279 SVEEITTEE
+279 
-288 DAIEENVEDE
+288 EENMEEQE

-303 DFSNTDEEDE
+303 DFSSTDEDII
-313 EMVLDESFFSD
+313 LDESFFED
-324 DTTAD
+324 DTTAE

-338 NVEEPQEE
+338 NVNQPEEEQTPIVTDETQVEE
-346 PTPVVAEETHI
+346 N
-357 EEDILP
+357 ILP
-363 VQDNVEEKLDMDVYV
+363 TQDNLENLDMDVDV
-378 DLDMDSSIDIDNMD
+378 DLDMDSSIDLDNID
-392 EDIPAESETPKE
+392 E
-404 EVKTEQPKDEDPLSK
+404 EIQTEEKTTEQPNDKDTSSD
-419 VVGDALKK
+419 VVKDVLKT
-427 TIETATTV
+427 TIETATTAAATGAIAT
-435 AAAGAAATAISGAA
+435 AAAGVTETATASA
-449 EAAVAS
+449 
-455 TASTEAMKLAGVAG
+455 EAMKLAGVAG
-469 DIVEDIVKK
+469 DLVEDIVKK

-492 AKTTTNANDVPE
+492 AKSTTNANDVPE

-511 SNAKIEADLEA
+511 SSAKIEADLEA
-522 EKAGQ
+522 EKTGQ
-527 TDVPTDLTE
+527 TEAPKDLSE
-536 LKAVDTNPKG
+536 LQTVDTDAKG
-546 YENIEQEAVDF
+546 YENIEQETVDF
-557 GNIEGGPVEEFR
+557 GNIEGGTVEEFK

-574 NLEDLSHISAINSP
+574 NLEDLSHITAINSP

-601 EKLNEVNNLSDLDFD
+601 EKINEANNLSDLNFD

-631 NLNFDLGLE
+631 NLNFDLGME
-640 NNSDENLVDIG
+640 NNSDEHLVDMGI
-651 MTNELVI
+651 TNELVI
-658 DNNNNKEEEPISFDG
+658 DNNVSLDD
-673 FDTGFA
+673 FDTDIIEEGSIDDL
-679 EDNSIEDLSNEML
+679 ENSSNQSL
-692 DETTFDTTTTED
+692 DTTEE
-704 IQTSTQEETQAVEE
+704 QTSTLENTQ
-718 LTTEEDITT
+718 TI
-727 MEDFD
+727 EDFD
-732 TLPTLEEN
+732 TLPSLEE
-740 DLLLDEDTTSE
+740 DEILLDEDTTSNIE
-751 QETLDTQ
+751 SFEAHTTLEDDILD
-758 TTEESENSDN
+758 S

-776 TEPTI
+776 TEPSMN
-781 AEENNDEESVDD
+781 EENTDTDNEESVDD
-793 FLAELAG
+793 FLAELSG
-800 EDDTTSQESDID
+800 DEDNTTSLESDID
-812 TLSIEDTQTPEET
+812 SLSIEDIQTPEET
-825 DADFAELDEL
+825 DTDFTELDEL
-835 DDLDLT
+835 DDLDLST
-841 TTEESQTVEE
+841 PEETQTEQE

-863 NFDDLTEIEDAPI
+863 NLDDLTEIDENPEELDI
-876 DTTTNEES
+876 KEENTTND
-884 TTTEE
+884 E
-889 DFITEPEQTEKAFAV
+889 DFITEPKQAEKAFTV
-904 RENSIVISDKT
+904 RENSRVISNQT
-915 FRVGEIPIDINN
+915 FAVGEIPIDINN

-964 GNNSKVGLGIGL
+964 GNNSKTGLGVGL
-976 GIAGIII
+976 GIAGIVI

-988 GVIGFAVSKML
+988 GIIGFTVSKML
-999 KPSEE
+999 KPSDE

-1019 NGVTDANTLDID
+1019 NGVTDANTLNID
-1031 QNNVVNMDDATTN
+1031 QNNVVNMDETTN
-1044 TPQAQQ
+1044 TPQSQQ
-1050 PLTPKQ
+1050 PLTPKPQ
-1056 QAKSTAPATVV
+1056 TKSKATVPATVV
-1067 PKNVQSKKIGA
+1067 PKNVQTKKIGA

-1096 YNGNFRQYF
+1096 YNANFRQYF

-1132 RVSVTFNQDGS
+1132 RVSVTFNKDGS
-1143 YKESR
+1143 FKESR

>member
-7 ALIYIENENK
+7 AIIYIENENK

-54 FDTADTHNL
+54 IDTTETHNL

-72 IDIAD
+72 IDVAD

-88 VVFNEN
+88 VVFDEN

-102 AQLGIEPDIYLAMK
+102 AKLGIEPDIYLAMK

-138 KQNADY
+138 KQNSDY

-171 GLSEEDTLRA
+171 GISEEDTLHA

-197 QQELINLLL
+197 EQELINLLI
-206 LSDSLRDSVLEF
+206 LSDSLRDSILEF

-223 LSYSIGSTFASKLEE
+223 LSYSVGSTLGNKLEE
-238 LPAGEPVLTVEEN
+238 LPAGEPVLTIDENLVDSESNDEQPEEN
-251 TEDNNEP
+251 ETEN
-258 QEDEE
+258 
-263 QTEESEE
+263 SEE
-270 ETTEETEEA
+270 EENLAEEN
-279 SVEEITTEE
+279 
-288 DAIEENVEDE
+288 IEEQE

-303 DFSNTDEEDE
+303 DFSSTDEDII
-313 EMVLDESFFSD
+313 LDESFFED
-324 DTTAD
+324 DTTAEE

-338 NVEEPQEE
+338 NVDQPEEE
-346 PTPVVAEETHI
+346 PTPIVTEETHV

-363 VQDNVEEKLDMDVYV
+363 IQDNVEENLDMDVDV
-378 DLDMDSSIDIDNMD
+378 DLDMDSSIDLDNIE
-392 EDIPAESETPKE
+392 EDTPTENETPKE
-404 EVKTEQPKDEDPLSK
+404 EAKTEQPKDEDPLSK
-419 VVGDALKK
+419 IVGDALKK
-427 TIETATTV
+427 TIETATTA

-449 EAAVAS
+449 EANVAG

-469 DIVEDIVKK
+469 DIVEDVVKK

-504 HIAAYDL
+504 NIGAYDL

-527 TDVPTDLTE
+527 ADAPTDLTE
-536 LKAVDTNPKG
+536 LKAIDTNSKG

-601 EKLNEVNNLSDLDFD
+601 EKINEANNLSDLNFD

-658 DNNNNKEEEPISFDG
+658 DNNNKSEEPISFDD
-673 FDTGFA
+673 FNQDLT
-679 EDNSIEDLSNEML
+679 EDSTMEDLSDAML

-704 IQTSTQEETQAVEE
+704 VQTSTQEETQAVEE
-718 LTTEEDITT
+718 LTTEEDLTT
-727 MEDFD
+727 KEDFD
-732 TLPTLEEN
+732 TLPSLEE
-740 DLLLDEDTTSE
+740 DDILLDEDTTSNVE
-751 QETLDTQ
+751 SFETHTTLEDDILD
-758 TTEESENSDN
+758 S

-776 TEPTI
+776 TEPSMN
-781 AEENNDEESVDD
+781 EENTDTDNEESVDD
-793 FLAELAG
+793 FLAELSG
-800 EDDTTSQESDID
+800 DEDNTTSLESDMD
-812 TLSIEDTQTPEET
+812 TLLSIEDTQTPEET

-851 NIQPEQ
+851 HIQPEQ

-863 NFDDLTEIEDAPI
+863 NLDDLTEIEDTPI
-876 DTTTNEES
+876 ETTNAEN

-889 DFITEPEQTEKAFAV
+889 DLITEPEQTEKAFAV
-904 RENSIVISDKT
+904 RENSIAISDKT

-927 PEAQN
+927 PEVQN

-964 GNNSKVGLGIGL
+964 GNNSSKVGLGIGL

-988 GVIGFAVSKML
+988 GVIGFTVSKML

-1019 NGVTDANTLDID
+1019 NGVTDANTLNID
-1031 QNNVVNMDDATTN
+1031 QNNVVNMDETTN
-1044 TPQAQQ
+1044 TPQTQQ
-1050 PLTPKQ
+1050 PLTPTKKQ

-1067 PKNVQSKKIGA
+1067 PKNVQTKKIGA

-1087 SWEVPDYVS
+1087 SWEVPDYIS

-1143 YKESR
+1143 FKESR

>member
-7 ALIYIENENK
+7 AIIYIENENK

-54 FDTADTHNL
+54 IDTTETHNL

-72 IDIAD
+72 IDVAD

-88 VVFNEN
+88 VVFDEN

-102 AQLGIEPDIYLAMK
+102 AKLGIEPDIYLAMK

-138 KQNADY
+138 KQNSDY

-171 GLSEEDTLRA
+171 GISEEDTLHA

-197 QQELINLLL
+197 EQELINLLI
-206 LSDSLRDSVLEF
+206 LSDSLRDSILEF

-223 LSYSIGSTFASKLEE
+223 LSYSVGSSFASKLEE
-238 LPAGEPVLTVEEN
+238 LPAGEPVHTIDENLVDSESNDEQPEEN
-251 TEDNNEP
+251 ETEN
-258 QEDEE
+258 
-263 QTEESEE
+263 SEE
-270 ETTEETEEA
+270 EENLAEEN
-279 SVEEITTEE
+279 
-288 DAIEENVEDE
+288 IEEQE

-303 DFSNTDEEDE
+303 DFSNTDEEE
-313 EMVLDESFFSD
+313 EGMVLDESFFSD
-324 DTTAD
+324 DTTDA
-329 EEDLMNSTT
+329 
-338 NVEEPQEE
+338 
-346 PTPVVAEETHI
+346 

-363 VQDNVEEKLDMDVYV
+363 IQDNVEENLDMDVDV
-378 DLDMDSSIDIDNMD
+378 DLDMDSSIDLDNID
-392 EDIPAESETPKE
+392 EDTPTENETPKE
-404 EVKTEQPKDEDPLSK
+404 EAKTEQTKDEDPLSK
-419 VVGDALKK
+419 IVGDALKK
-427 TIETATTV
+427 TIETATTA
-435 AAAGAAATAISGAA
+435 AAAGAAATAFSGAA
-449 EAAVAS
+449 EANVAR

-469 DIVEDIVKK
+469 DIVDDVVKK

-536 LKAVDTNPKG
+536 LKAIDTNSKG

-557 GNIEGGPVEEFR
+557 SNIEGGPVEEFR

-601 EKLNEVNNLSDLDFD
+601 EKINEANNLSDLNFD

-658 DNNNNKEEEPISFDG
+658 DNNNKSEEPISFDD
-673 FDTGFA
+673 FNQDLT
-679 EDNSIEDLSNEML
+679 EDSTMEDLSDAML

-704 IQTSTQEETQAVEE
+704 VQTSTQEETQAVEE
-718 LTTEEDITT
+718 LTTEEDLTT
-727 MEDFD
+727 KEDFD
-732 TLPTLEEN
+732 TLPSLEE
-740 DLLLDEDTTSE
+740 DDILLDEDTTSNVE
-751 QETLDTQ
+751 SFETHTTLEDDILD
-758 TTEESENSDN
+758 S

-776 TEPTI
+776 TEPSMN
-781 AEENNDEESVDD
+781 EENTDTDNEESVDD
-793 FLAELAG
+793 FLAELSG
-800 EDDTTSQESDID
+800 DEYNTTPLESDMD

-851 NIQPEQ
+851 HIQPEQ

-863 NFDDLTEIEDAPI
+863 NLDDLTEIEDTPI
-876 DTTTNEES
+876 ETTNAEN

-904 RENSIVISDKT
+904 RENSIAISDKT

-927 PEAQN
+927 PEVQN

-964 GNNSKVGLGIGL
+964 GNNSSKVGLGIGL

-983 VLAMV
+983 VLAMI
-988 GVIGFAVSKML
+988 GVIGFTVSKML

-1019 NGVTDANTLDID
+1019 NGVTDANTLNID
-1031 QNNVVNMDDATTN
+1031 QNNVVNMDETTN
-1044 TPQAQQ
+1044 TPQTQQ
-1050 PLTPKQ
+1050 PLTPTKKQ
-1056 QAKSTAPATVV
+1056 QAKSTVPATVV
-1067 PKNVQSKKIGA
+1067 PKNAQTKKIGA

-1087 SWEVPDYVS
+1087 SWEVPDYIS

-1143 YKESR
+1143 FKESR

>member
-7 ALIYIENENK
+7 AIIYIENENK

-54 FDTADTHNL
+54 IDTTETHNL

-72 IDIAD
+72 IDVAD
-77 IMLPNI
+77 IILPNI

-88 VVFNEN
+88 VVFDEN

-102 AQLGIEPDIYLAMK
+102 AKLGIEPDIYLAMK

-138 KQNADY
+138 KQNSDY

-171 GLSEEDTLRA
+171 GISEEDTLHA

-197 QQELINLLL
+197 EQELINLLI
-206 LSDSLRDSVLEF
+206 LSDSLRDSILEF

-223 LSYSIGSTFASKLEE
+223 LSYSVGSSFASKLEE
-238 LPAGEPVLTVEEN
+238 LPAGEPVHTIDENLVDSESNDEQPEEN
-251 TEDNNEP
+251 ETEN
-258 QEDEE
+258 
-263 QTEESEE
+263 SEE
-270 ETTEETEEA
+270 EEENLAEEN
-279 SVEEITTEE
+279 
-288 DAIEENVEDE
+288 IEEQE

-303 DFSNTDEEDE
+303 DFSSTDEDII
-313 EMVLDESFFSD
+313 LDESFFED
-324 DTTAD
+324 DTTAE

-338 NVEEPQEE
+338 NVDQPEEE
-346 PTPVVAEETHI
+346 PTPIVTEETHV

-363 VQDNVEEKLDMDVYV
+363 IQDNVEENLDMDVDV
-378 DLDMDSSIDIDNMD
+378 DLDMDSSIDLDNID
-392 EDIPAESETPKE
+392 EDTPTENETPKE
-404 EVKTEQPKDEDPLSK
+404 EAKTEQPKDEDPLSK
-419 VVGDALKK
+419 IVGDALKK
-427 TIETATTV
+427 TIETATT
-435 AAAGAAATAISGAA
+435 AATAATAISGAA
-449 EAAVAS
+449 EANVAG

-469 DIVEDIVKK
+469 DIVEDVVKK

-536 LKAVDTNPKG
+536 LKAIDTNSKG

-601 EKLNEVNNLSDLDFD
+601 EKINEANNLSDLNFD

-658 DNNNNKEEEPISFDG
+658 DNNNKSEEPISFDD
-673 FDTGFA
+673 FNQDLS
-679 EDNSIEDLSNEML
+679 EDSTMEDLSDAML

-704 IQTSTQEETQAVEE
+704 VQTSTQEETQAVEE
-718 LTTEEDITT
+718 LTTEEDLTT
-727 MEDFD
+727 KEDFD
-732 TLPTLEEN
+732 TLPSLEE
-740 DLLLDEDTTSE
+740 DDILLDEDTTSNIE
-751 QETLDTQ
+751 SFEAHTTLEDDILD
-758 TTEESENSDN
+758 S

-776 TEPTI
+776 TEPSMN
-781 AEENNDEESVDD
+781 EENTDTDNEESVDD
-793 FLAELAG
+793 FLAELSG
-800 EDDTTSQESDID
+800 DEDNTTSLESDMD

-851 NIQPEQ
+851 HIQPEQ

-863 NFDDLTEIEDAPI
+863 NLDDLTEIEDTPI
-876 DTTTNEES
+876 ETTNAEN

-889 DFITEPEQTEKAFAV
+889 DLITEPEQTEKAFAV
-904 RENSIVISDKT
+904 RENSIAISDKT
-915 FRVGEIPIDINN
+915 FKVGEIPIDINN
-927 PEAQN
+927 PEVQN

-964 GNNSKVGLGIGL
+964 GNNSSKVGLGIGL

-988 GVIGFAVSKML
+988 GVIGFTVSKML

-1019 NGVTDANTLDID
+1019 NGVTDANTLNID
-1031 QNNVVNMDDATTN
+1031 QNNVVNMDETTN
-1044 TPQAQQ
+1044 TPQTQQ
-1050 PLTPKQ
+1050 PLTPTKKQ

-1067 PKNVQSKKIGA
+1067 PKNVQTKKIGA

-1087 SWEVPDYVS
+1087 SWEVPDYIS

-1143 YKESR
+1143 FKESR

>member
-7 ALIYIENENK
+7 AIIYIENENK

-54 FDTADTHNL
+54 IDTTETHNL

-72 IDIAD
+72 IDVAD

-88 VVFNEN
+88 VVFDEN

-102 AQLGIEPDIYLAMK
+102 AKLGIEPDIYLAMK

-138 KQNADY
+138 KQNSDY

-171 GLSEEDTLRA
+171 GISEEDTLRA

-197 QQELINLLL
+197 EQELINLLI
-206 LSDSLRDSVLEF
+206 LSNSLRDSILEF

-223 LSYSIGSTFASKLEE
+223 LSYSVGSSFASKLEE
-238 LPAGEPVLTVEEN
+238 LPAGEPVLTIDENLADSESNDEQPEEN
-251 TEDNNEP
+251 ETEN
-258 QEDEE
+258 
-263 QTEESEE
+263 SEE
-270 ETTEETEEA
+270 EENLAEEN
-279 SVEEITTEE
+279 
-288 DAIEENVEDE
+288 IEEQE

-303 DFSNTDEEDE
+303 DFSSTDEDII
-313 EMVLDESFFSD
+313 LDESFFED
-324 DTTAD
+324 DTTAE

-338 NVEEPQEE
+338 NVDQPEEE
-346 PTPVVAEETHI
+346 PTPIVTEETHV

-363 VQDNVEEKLDMDVYV
+363 IQDNVEENLDMDVDV
-378 DLDMDSSIDIDNMD
+378 DLDMDSSIDLDNIE
-392 EDIPAESETPKE
+392 EDTPTENETPKE
-404 EVKTEQPKDEDPLSK
+404 EAKTEQPKDEDPLSK
-419 VVGDALKK
+419 IVGDALKK
-427 TIETATTV
+427 TIETATTA

-449 EAAVAS
+449 EANVAG

-469 DIVEDIVKK
+469 DIVEDVVKK

-527 TDVPTDLTE
+527 ADAPTDLTE
-536 LKAVDTNPKG
+536 LKAIDTNSKG

-601 EKLNEVNNLSDLDFD
+601 EKINEANNLSDLNFD

-658 DNNNNKEEEPISFDG
+658 DNNNKSEEPISFDD
-673 FDTGFA
+673 FNQDLT
-679 EDNSIEDLSNEML
+679 EDSTMEDLSDAML

-704 IQTSTQEETQAVEE
+704 VQTSTQEETQAVEE
-718 LTTEEDITT
+718 LTTEEDLTT
-727 MEDFD
+727 KEDFD
-732 TLPTLEEN
+732 TLPSLEE
-740 DLLLDEDTTSE
+740 DDILLDEDTTSNVE
-751 QETLDTQ
+751 SFETHTTLEDDILD
-758 TTEESENSDN
+758 S

-776 TEPTI
+776 TEPSMN
-781 AEENNDEESVDD
+781 EENTDTDNEESVDD
-793 FLAELAG
+793 FLAELSG
-800 EDDTTSQESDID
+800 DEDNTTSLESDMD
-812 TLSIEDTQTPEET
+812 TLLSIEDTQIPEET

-851 NIQPEQ
+851 HIQPEQ

-863 NFDDLTEIEDAPI
+863 NLDDLTEIEDTPI
-876 DTTTNEES
+876 ETTNAEN

-889 DFITEPEQTEKAFAV
+889 DLITEPEQTEKAFAV
-904 RENSIVISDKT
+904 RENSIAISDKT

-927 PEAQN
+927 PEVQN

-964 GNNSKVGLGIGL
+964 GNNSSKVGLGIGL

-988 GVIGFAVSKML
+988 GVIGFTVSKML

-1019 NGVTDANTLDID
+1019 NGVTDANTLNID
-1031 QNNVVNMDDATTN
+1031 QNNVVNMDETTN
-1044 TPQAQQ
+1044 TPQTQQ
-1050 PLTPKQ
+1050 PLTPTKKQ

-1067 PKNVQSKKIGA
+1067 PKNVQAKKIGA

-1087 SWEVPDYVS
+1087 SWEVPDYIS

-1143 YKESR
+1143 FKESR

>member
-54 FDTADTHNL
+54 IDTTDTHNL

-72 IDIAD
+72 IDVAD

-102 AQLGIEPDIYLAMK
+102 AKLGIEPDIYLAMK

-130 EPARINKN
+130 EPARINKS
-138 KQNADY
+138 KQNTDY

-164 FTGNTDK
+164 YTGNTDK
-171 GLSEEDTLRA
+171 GISEEETLHA

-197 QQELINLLL
+197 EQELINLLMR
-206 LSDSLRDSVLEF
+206 SDSLRDSVLEF

-223 LSYSIGSTFASKLEE
+223 LSYSVGSTFASKLEE
-238 LPAGEPVLTVEEN
+238 LPTGEPVVTIDEN
-251 TEDNNEP
+251 IEDSEP
-258 QEDEE
+258 QEEQQPEEEDTENSEETETETTDE
-263 QTEESEE
+263 TEETPIEE
-270 ETTEETEEA
+270 ETQ
-279 SVEEITTEE
+279 SEEI
-288 DAIEENVEDE
+288 DENIEDE

-303 DFSNTDEEDE
+303 DFSISDEDE

-324 DTTAD
+324 DTTTE

-338 NVEEPQEE
+338 NVEQPQEE
-346 PTPVVAEETHI
+346 PTPTVAEETHV

-363 VQDNVEEKLDMDVYV
+363 IQDNEEKLDMDVDV
-378 DLDMDSSIDIDNMD
+378 DFDIDESIDIDNIA
-392 EDIPAESETPKE
+392 EEIPTEKETSKE
-404 EVKTEQPKDEDPLSK
+404 EIKAEQPKDEDPLSK

-427 TIETATTV
+427 TIETATTA

-455 TASTEAMKLAGVAG
+455 TASTEAMKLAGIAG

-527 TDVPTDLTE
+527 TDAPKDLTE
-536 LKAVDTNPKG
+536 LKAIDTNPKG
-546 YENIEQEAVDF
+546 YENIEQDAVDF
-557 GNIEGGPVEEFR
+557 ANIEGGPVEEFR

-574 NLEDLSHISAINSP
+574 NLEDLSHITAINSP

-601 EKLNEVNNLSDLDFD
+601 EKLNEADNLSDLDFD

-651 MTNELVI
+651 ISNGLVI
-658 DNNNNKEEEPISFDG
+658 NKEEDNSLNLDDL
-673 FDTGFA
+673 DTGLI
-679 EDNSIEDLSNEML
+679 EDNSIDDLSNEML
-692 DETTFDTTTTED
+692 DETTFDTTTTEE

-718 LTTEEDITT
+718 LTTE
-727 MEDFD
+727 
-732 TLPTLEEN
+732 PTI
-740 DLLLDEDTTSE
+740 
-751 QETLDTQ
+751 
-758 TTEESENSDN
+758 SENQNS
-768 DFITEEET
+768 
-776 TEPTI
+776 
-781 AEENNDEESVDD
+781 DEESIDD

-800 EDDTTSQESDID
+800 EDDTTSPESDID
-812 TLSIEDTQTPEET
+812 SLSIEDTQTPEET
-825 DADFAELDEL
+825 DADFAELD
-835 DDLDLT
+835 DIDLT
-841 TTEESQTVEE
+841 STEETQTEEE
-851 NIQPEQ
+851 NIQPEP
-857 NSDEEL
+857 NLDEEL
-863 NFDDLTEIEDAPI
+863 NLDDLTEIESADETITEAPA
-876 DTTTNEES
+876 D

-889 DFITEPEQTEKAFAV
+889 DFITEPEPTEKAFAV
-904 RENSIVISDKT
+904 RENSTVISDKT

-927 PEAQN
+927 PEIQN
-932 FEGPEQLESLYN
+932 FEGPKQLESLYN

-964 GNNSKVGLGIGL
+964 GGNNSKVGLGIGL
-976 GIAGIII
+976 GIAGFVI
-983 VLAMV
+983 VLALI
-988 GVIGFAVSKML
+988 GTIGFTVVSKIL
-999 KPSEE
+999 KPSDE

-1010 DDATPTSTD
+1010 DDATPTSSD
-1019 NGVTDANTLDID
+1019 NGVTDGNTLNID
-1031 QNNVVNMDDATTN
+1031 QNNVVNMDDATVN
-1044 TPQAQQ
+1044 TPQPQQ

-1056 QAKSTAPATVV
+1056 KAKTTTPATVV

-1096 YNGNFRQYF
+1096 YNAGFRQYF

-1132 RVSVTFNQDGS
+1132 RVSVTFNQDGT
-1143 YKESR
+1143 YK
-1148 MLLSSGSKQVDDI
+1148 D
-1161 VLRTV
+1161 
-1166 NQTLSVL
+1166 
-1173 KAPHSV
+1173 A
-1179 GNDES
+1179 
-1184 TTVILKIYF
+1184 

>member
-7 ALIYIENENK
+7 AIIYIENENK

-54 FDTADTHNL
+54 IDTTETHNL

-72 IDIAD
+72 IDVAD

-83 HIDVR
+83 HLDVR
-88 VVFNEN
+88 VVFDEN

-102 AQLGIEPDIYLAMK
+102 AKLGIEPDIYLAMK

-138 KQNADY
+138 KQNSDY

-164 FTGNTDK
+164 FAGNTDK
-171 GLSEEDTLRA
+171 GISESDTLRA
-181 RELFISMA
+181 RELFITMA
-189 DHNISQEE
+189 DHSTSPEE
-197 QQELINLLL
+197 EQELISLLM
-206 LSDSLRDSVLEF
+206 LSDSLRDSILEF

-223 LSYSIGSTFASKLEE
+223 LSYSVGSSFRNKLAE
-238 LPAGEPVLTVEEN
+238 LPAGEPVLTIDENLVDSESNDEQPEEN
-251 TEDNNEP
+251 ETEN
-258 QEDEE
+258 
-263 QTEESEE
+263 SEE
-270 ETTEETEEA
+270 EETQA
-279 SVEEITTEE
+279 
-288 DAIEENVEDE
+288 EENMEEQE

-303 DFSNTDEEDE
+303 DFSSTDEDII
-313 EMVLDESFFSD
+313 LDESFFED
-324 DTTAD
+324 DTTAE

-338 NVEEPQEE
+338 NVDQPEEEQTPIVTDETQVEE
-346 PTPVVAEETHI
+346 N
-357 EEDILP
+357 ILP
-363 VQDNVEEKLDMDVYV
+363 TQDSLENLDMDVDV
-378 DLDMDSSIDIDNMD
+378 DLDMDSSIDLDNID
-392 EDIPAESETPKE
+392 EDTPTENETPKE
-404 EVKTEQPKDEDPLSK
+404 ETKTEQPKDEDPLSK
-419 VVGDALKK
+419 IVGDALKK
-427 TIETATTV
+427 TIETATTA

-449 EAAVAS
+449 EANVAG

-469 DIVEDIVKK
+469 DIVEDVVKK

-492 AKTTTNANDVPE
+492 AKSTTNANDVPE

-527 TDVPTDLTE
+527 ADAPTDLTE
-536 LKAVDTNPKG
+536 LKAIDTNSKG

-601 EKLNEVNNLSDLDFD
+601 EKINEANNLSDLNFD

-640 NNSDENLVDIG
+640 NNSDENFVDIG

-658 DNNNNKEEEPISFDG
+658 DNNNKSEEPISFDD
-673 FDTGFA
+673 FNQDLT
-679 EDNSIEDLSNEML
+679 EDSTMEDLSDAML

-704 IQTSTQEETQAVEE
+704 VQTSTQEETQAVEE
-718 LTTEEDITT
+718 LTTEEDLTT
-727 MEDFD
+727 KEDFD
-732 TLPTLEEN
+732 TLPSLEE
-740 DLLLDEDTTSE
+740 DDILLNEDTTSNVE
-751 QETLDTQ
+751 SFEAHTTLEDDILD
-758 TTEESENSDN
+758 S

-776 TEPTI
+776 TEPYMN
-781 AEENNDEESVDD
+781 EEHTDTDNEESVDD
-793 FLAELAG
+793 FLAELSG
-800 EDDTTSQESDID
+800 DEDNTTPLESDMD

-851 NIQPEQ
+851 HIQPEQ

-863 NFDDLTEIEDAPI
+863 NLDDLTEIEDTPI
-876 DTTTNEES
+876 ETTNAENA
-884 TTTEE
+884 TTEE
-889 DFITEPEQTEKAFAV
+889 DLITEPEQTEKAFAV
-904 RENSIVISDKT
+904 RENSIAISDKT
-915 FRVGEIPIDINN
+915 FRIGEIPIDINN
-927 PEAQN
+927 PEVQN

-964 GNNSKVGLGIGL
+964 GNNSSKVGLGIGL

-988 GVIGFAVSKML
+988 GVIGFTVSKML

-1019 NGVTDANTLDID
+1019 NGVTDANTLNID
-1031 QNNVVNMDDATTN
+1031 QNNVVNMDETTN
-1044 TPQAQQ
+1044 TPQTQQ
-1050 PLTPKQ
+1050 PLTPTKKQ

-1067 PKNVQSKKIGA
+1067 PKNVQTKKIGA

-1087 SWEVPDYVS
+1087 SWEVPDYIS

-1143 YKESR
+1143 FKESR

>member
-7 ALIYIENENK
+7 AIIYIENENK
-17 TEAEFMSRSFVK
+17 TEAEFMSKSFVK

-54 FDTADTHNL
+54 IDTTETHNL

-88 VVFNEN
+88 VVFDEN

-102 AQLGIEPDIYLAMK
+102 AKLGIEPDIYLAMK

-138 KQNADY
+138 KQNSDY

-171 GLSEEDTLRA
+171 GISEEDTLHA

-197 QQELINLLL
+197 EQELINLLI
-206 LSDSLRDSVLEF
+206 LSDSLRDSILEF

-223 LSYSIGSTFASKLEE
+223 LSYSVGSSFASKLEE
-238 LPAGEPVLTVEEN
+238 LPAGEPVLTIDENLVDSESNDEQPEEN
-251 TEDNNEP
+251 ETEN
-258 QEDEE
+258 
-263 QTEESEE
+263 SEE
-270 ETTEETEEA
+270 EENLAEEN
-279 SVEEITTEE
+279 
-288 DAIEENVEDE
+288 IEEQE

-303 DFSNTDEEDE
+303 DFSNTDEEEE

-324 DTTAD
+324 DTTDD

-338 NVEEPQEE
+338 NVDQPEEE
-346 PTPVVAEETHI
+346 PTPIVTEETHV

-363 VQDNVEEKLDMDVYV
+363 AQDNVEENLDMDVDI
-378 DLDMDSSIDIDNMD
+378 DLDMDSSIDLDNID
-392 EDIPAESETPKE
+392 EDTPTENET
-404 EVKTEQPKDEDPLSK
+404 PKDEDPLSK
-419 VVGDALKK
+419 IVGDALKK
-427 TIETATTV
+427 TIETATT
-435 AAAGAAATAISGAA
+435 AATAATAISGAA
-449 EAAVAS
+449 EANVAG

-469 DIVEDIVKK
+469 DIVDDVVKK

-527 TDVPTDLTE
+527 ADTPTDLTE
-536 LKAVDTNPKG
+536 LKAVDTNSKG

-601 EKLNEVNNLSDLDFD
+601 EKINEANNLSDLNFD

-658 DNNNNKEEEPISFDG
+658 DNNNKSEEPISFDD
-673 FDTGFA
+673 FNQDLT
-679 EDNSIEDLSNEML
+679 EDSTIEDLSDAML

-704 IQTSTQEETQAVEE
+704 VQTSTQEETQVVEE

-727 MEDFD
+727 KEDFD
-732 TLPTLEEN
+732 TLPSLEE
-740 DLLLDEDTTSE
+740 DDILLDEDATSNIESFEAHTTLE
-751 QETLDTQ
+751 DDILD
-758 TTEESENSDN
+758 S

-776 TEPTI
+776 TEPSKN
-781 AEENNDEESVDD
+781 EENTNTDTDNEESVDD
-793 FLAELAG
+793 FLAELS
-800 EDDTTSQESDID
+800 EDEDNTTSLESDMD

-841 TTEESQTVEE
+841 TTEEAQTVEE

-863 NFDDLTEIEDAPI
+863 NLDDLTEIEDTPI
-876 DTTTNEES
+876 ETTNAEN

-904 RENSIVISDKT
+904 RENSIAISDKT
-915 FRVGEIPIDINN
+915 FKVGEIPIDINN
-927 PEAQN
+927 PEVQN

-964 GNNSKVGLGIGL
+964 GNNSSKVGLGIGL

-988 GVIGFAVSKML
+988 GVIGFTVSKML

-1019 NGVTDANTLDID
+1019 NGVTDANTLNID
-1031 QNNVVNMDDATTN
+1031 QNNVVNMDETTN
-1044 TPQAQQ
+1044 TPQTQQ
-1050 PLTPKQ
+1050 PLTPTKKQ

-1067 PKNVQSKKIGA
+1067 PKNVQTKKIGA

-1087 SWEVPDYVS
+1087 SWEVPDYIS

-1143 YKESR
+1143 FKESR

-1166 NQTLSVL
+1166 NQTLNVL

>member
-7 ALIYIENENK
+7 AIIYIENENK

-54 FDTADTHNL
+54 IDTTETHNL

-72 IDIAD
+72 IDVAD

-88 VVFNEN
+88 VVFDEN

-102 AQLGIEPDIYLAMK
+102 AKLGIEPDIYLAMK

-138 KQNADY
+138 KQNSDY

-164 FTGNTDK
+164 FAGNTDK
-171 GLSEEDTLRA
+171 GISEEDTLHA

-197 QQELINLLL
+197 EQELINLLM
-206 LSDSLRDSVLEF
+206 LSDSLRDSILEF

-223 LSYSIGSTFASKLEE
+223 LSYSVGSSFASKFEE
-238 LPAGEPVLTVEEN
+238 LPAGEPVLTIDENLVDSESNDEQPEEN
-251 TEDNNEP
+251 ETENSKEEEEEENQAE
-258 QEDEE
+258 ENIEE
-263 QTEESEE
+263 Q
-270 ETTEETEEA
+270 
-279 SVEEITTEE
+279 
-288 DAIEENVEDE
+288 E

-303 DFSNTDEEDE
+303 DFSNTDEEEE

-324 DTTAD
+324 DTTDD

-338 NVEEPQEE
+338 NVDQPEEE
-346 PTPVVAEETHI
+346 PTPIVTEETHV

-363 VQDNVEEKLDMDVYV
+363 IQDNVEENLDMDVDV
-378 DLDMDSSIDIDNMD
+378 DLDMDSSIDLDNID
-392 EDIPAESETPKE
+392 EDTPTENETPKE
-404 EVKTEQPKDEDPLSK
+404 EAKTEQTKDEDPLSK
-419 VVGDALKK
+419 IVGDALKK
-427 TIETATTV
+427 TIETATT
-435 AAAGAAATAISGAA
+435 AATAATAISGAA
-449 EAAVAS
+449 EANVAG

-469 DIVEDIVKK
+469 DIVEDVVKK

-492 AKTTTNANDVPE
+492 AKSTTNANDVPE

-536 LKAVDTNPKG
+536 LKAIDTNSKG

-601 EKLNEVNNLSDLDFD
+601 EKINEANNLSDLNFD

-651 MTNELVI
+651 MTNELVL
-658 DNNNNKEEEPISFDG
+658 DNNNKSEEPISFDD
-673 FDTGFA
+673 FNQDLT
-679 EDNSIEDLSNEML
+679 EDSTMEDLSDAML

-704 IQTSTQEETQAVEE
+704 VQTSTQEETQAVEE
-718 LTTEEDITT
+718 LTTE
-727 MEDFD
+727 DFD
-732 TLPTLEEN
+732 TLPSLEE
-740 DLLLDEDTTSE
+740 DDILLDEDTTSNVE
-751 QETLDTQ
+751 SFEAHTTLEDDILD
-758 TTEESENSDN
+758 S

-776 TEPTI
+776 TEPSMN
-781 AEENNDEESVDD
+781 EENTDTDNEESVDD
-793 FLAELAG
+793 FLAELSG
-800 EDDTTSQESDID
+800 DEDNTTSLESDMD

-851 NIQPEQ
+851 HIQPEQ

-863 NFDDLTEIEDAPI
+863 NLDDLTEIEDTPI
-876 DTTTNEES
+876 ETTNAEN

-889 DFITEPEQTEKAFAV
+889 DLITEPEQTEKAFAV
-904 RENSIVISDKT
+904 RENSIAISDKT

-927 PEAQN
+927 PEVQN

-964 GNNSKVGLGIGL
+964 GNNSSKVGLGIGL

-988 GVIGFAVSKML
+988 GVIGFTVSKML

-1019 NGVTDANTLDID
+1019 NGVTDANTLNID
-1031 QNNVVNMDDATTN
+1031 QNNVVNMDETTN
-1044 TPQAQQ
+1044 TPQTQQ
-1050 PLTPKQ
+1050 PLTPTKKQ

-1067 PKNVQSKKIGA
+1067 PKNVQTKKIGA

-1087 SWEVPDYVS
+1087 SWEVPDYIS

-1143 YKESR
+1143 FKESR

>member
-7 ALIYIENENK
+7 AIIYIENENK

-54 FDTADTHNL
+54 IDTTETHNL

-72 IDIAD
+72 IDVAD

-88 VVFNEN
+88 VVFDEN

-102 AQLGIEPDIYLAMK
+102 AKLGIEPDIYLAMK

-138 KQNADY
+138 KQNSDY

-171 GLSEEDTLRA
+171 GISEEDTLHA

-197 QQELINLLL
+197 EQELINLLI
-206 LSDSLRDSVLEF
+206 LSDSLRDSILEF

-223 LSYSIGSTFASKLEE
+223 LSYSVGSTLGNKLEE
-238 LPAGEPVLTVEEN
+238 LPAGEPVLTIDENLVDSESNDEQPEEN
-251 TEDNNEP
+251 ETEN
-258 QEDEE
+258 
-263 QTEESEE
+263 SEE
-270 ETTEETEEA
+270 EENLAEEN
-279 SVEEITTEE
+279 
-288 DAIEENVEDE
+288 IEEQE

-303 DFSNTDEEDE
+303 DFSSTDEDII
-313 EMVLDESFFSD
+313 LDESFFED
-324 DTTAD
+324 DTTAEE

-338 NVEEPQEE
+338 NVDQPEEE
-346 PTPVVAEETHI
+346 PTPIVTEETHV

-363 VQDNVEEKLDMDVYV
+363 IQDNVEENLDMDVDV
-378 DLDMDSSIDIDNMD
+378 DLDMDSSIDLDNIE
-392 EDIPAESETPKE
+392 EDTPTENETPKE
-404 EVKTEQPKDEDPLSK
+404 EAKTEQPKDEDPLSK
-419 VVGDALKK
+419 IVGDALKK
-427 TIETATTV
+427 TIETATTA

-449 EAAVAS
+449 EANVAG

-469 DIVEDIVKK
+469 DIVEDVVKK

-527 TDVPTDLTE
+527 ADAPTDLTE
-536 LKAVDTNPKG
+536 LKAIDTNSKG

-601 EKLNEVNNLSDLDFD
+601 EKINEANNLSDLNFD

-658 DNNNNKEEEPISFDG
+658 DNNNKSEEPISFDD
-673 FDTGFA
+673 FNQDLT
-679 EDNSIEDLSNEML
+679 EDSTMEDLSDAML

-704 IQTSTQEETQAVEE
+704 VQTSTQEETQAVEE
-718 LTTEEDITT
+718 LTTEEDLTT
-727 MEDFD
+727 KEDFD
-732 TLPTLEEN
+732 TLPSLEE
-740 DLLLDEDTTSE
+740 DDILLDEDTTSNVE
-751 QETLDTQ
+751 SFETHTTLEDDILD
-758 TTEESENSDN
+758 S

-776 TEPTI
+776 TEPSMN
-781 AEENNDEESVDD
+781 EENTDTDNEESVDD
-793 FLAELAG
+793 FLAELSG
-800 EDDTTSQESDID
+800 DEDNTTSLESDMD
-812 TLSIEDTQTPEET
+812 TLLSIEDTQTPEET

-851 NIQPEQ
+851 HIQPEQ

-863 NFDDLTEIEDAPI
+863 NLDDLTEIEDTPI
-876 DTTTNEES
+876 ETTNAEN

-889 DFITEPEQTEKAFAV
+889 DLITEPEQTEKAFAV
-904 RENSIVISDKT
+904 RENSIAISDKT

-927 PEAQN
+927 PEVQN

-964 GNNSKVGLGIGL
+964 GNNSSKVGLGIGL

-988 GVIGFAVSKML
+988 GVIGFTVSKML

-1019 NGVTDANTLDID
+1019 NGVTDANTLNID
-1031 QNNVVNMDDATTN
+1031 QNNVVNMDETTN
-1044 TPQAQQ
+1044 TPQTQQ
-1050 PLTPKQ
+1050 PLTPTKKQ

-1067 PKNVQSKKIGA
+1067 PKNVQTKKIGA

-1087 SWEVPDYVS
+1087 SWEVPDYIS

-1143 YKESR
+1143 FKESR

>member
-7 ALIYIENENK
+7 AIIYIENENK

-54 FDTADTHNL
+54 IDTTETHNL

-72 IDIAD
+72 IDVAD

-88 VVFNEN
+88 VVFDEN

-102 AQLGIEPDIYLAMK
+102 AKLGIEPDIYLAMK

-138 KQNADY
+138 KQNSDY

-171 GLSEEDTLRA
+171 GISEEDTLHA

-197 QQELINLLL
+197 EQELINLLM
-206 LSDSLRDSVLEF
+206 LSDSLRDSILEF

-223 LSYSIGSTFASKLEE
+223 LSYSVGSSFASKLEE
-238 LPAGEPVLTVEEN
+238 LPAGEPVLTIDENLVDSKSNDEQPEEN
-251 TEDNNEP
+251 ETEN
-258 QEDEE
+258 
-263 QTEESEE
+263 SEE
-270 ETTEETEEA
+270 EENLAEEN
-279 SVEEITTEE
+279 
-288 DAIEENVEDE
+288 IEEQE

-303 DFSNTDEEDE
+303 DFSSTDEDII
-313 EMVLDESFFSD
+313 LDESFFED
-324 DTTAD
+324 DTTAE

-338 NVEEPQEE
+338 NVDQPEEE
-346 PTPVVAEETHI
+346 PTPIVTEETHA

-363 VQDNVEEKLDMDVYV
+363 IQDNVEENLDMDVDV
-378 DLDMDSSIDIDNMD
+378 DLDMDSSIDLDNID
-392 EDIPAESETPKE
+392 EDTPTENETPKE
-404 EVKTEQPKDEDPLSK
+404 EAKTEQTKDEDPLSK
-419 VVGDALKK
+419 IVGDALKK
-427 TIETATTV
+427 TIETATTA
-435 AAAGAAATAISGAA
+435 AAAGAAATAFSGAA
-449 EAAVAS
+449 EANVAR

-469 DIVEDIVKK
+469 DIVDDVVKK

-536 LKAVDTNPKG
+536 LKAIDTNSKG

-557 GNIEGGPVEEFR
+557 SNIEGGPVEEFR

-601 EKLNEVNNLSDLDFD
+601 EKINEANNLSDLNFD

-658 DNNNNKEEEPISFDG
+658 DNNNKSEEPISFDD
-673 FDTGFA
+673 FNQDLT
-679 EDNSIEDLSNEML
+679 EDSTMEDLSDAML

-704 IQTSTQEETQAVEE
+704 VQTSTQEETQAVEE
-718 LTTEEDITT
+718 LTTEEDLTT
-727 MEDFD
+727 KEDFD
-732 TLPTLEEN
+732 TLPSLEE
-740 DLLLDEDTTSE
+740 DDILLDEDTTSNVE
-751 QETLDTQ
+751 SFETHTTLEDDILD
-758 TTEESENSDN
+758 S

-776 TEPTI
+776 TEPSMN
-781 AEENNDEESVDD
+781 EENTDTDNEESVDD
-793 FLAELAG
+793 FLAELSG
-800 EDDTTSQESDID
+800 DEDNTTPLESDMD

-851 NIQPEQ
+851 HIQPEQ

-863 NFDDLTEIEDAPI
+863 NLDDLTEIEDTPI
-876 DTTTNEES
+876 ETTNAEN

-904 RENSIVISDKT
+904 RENSIAISDKT

-927 PEAQN
+927 PEVQN

-964 GNNSKVGLGIGL
+964 GNNSSKVGLGIGL

-983 VLAMV
+983 VLAMI
-988 GVIGFAVSKML
+988 GVIGFTVSKML

-1019 NGVTDANTLDID
+1019 NGVTDANTLNID
-1031 QNNVVNMDDATTN
+1031 QNNVVNMDETTN
-1044 TPQAQQ
+1044 TPQTQQ
-1050 PLTPKQ
+1050 PLTPTKKQ
-1056 QAKSTAPATVV
+1056 QAKSTVPATVV
-1067 PKNVQSKKIGA
+1067 PKNVQTKKIGA

-1087 SWEVPDYVS
+1087 SWEVPDYIS

-1143 YKESR
+1143 FKESR